1 MEFTGSLQFA
11 DESSWLTLTTESD
24 DTVTI
29 SVRLNTFVPNQEV
42 MSFEV
47 TPNSGI
53 VRLPAGEIL
62 RVLKG
67 NGVGMITG
75 VFAATQGTSSCSYS
89 FSVLPCR
96 KFAYKSLA
104 ATIFTTRP
112 EKSPVHV
119 GAEDRLWFYRM
130 AGDVSTYVRFNY
142 LAGGSSSNYE
152 LSPTYSINLKYYD
165 LDISADTMLATASA
179 KGLDV
184 SNIVSYDV
192 WIECSGSKSTVYS
205 FVIKRMRLPLKTYR
219 FLGRRG
225 TYEYIH
231 ATGKFSRSIE
241 SETQVF
247 VNSGIEQELENDYS
261 MTFEQNS
268 GHIDS
273 IGMNGYWLEFLAA
286 KERYIIEKDGSER
299 AIVVDEFK
307 TSLTDRTVSSMTFKW
322 HYANPNNTVIDKVDI
337 DITGLG
343 ILGPSTVND
352 VSNTAQFQVTYSPS
366 NTTQRSIT
374 WSVVSGSDYASI
386 DGNGKLTV
394 KSNAKGNVVKVRATS
409 TDKPNIYAEKSV
421 NVTYFSAEVSI
432 SFQKD
437 SIEVEAKAGT
447 VTNTFTTT
455 GLTNLRVSASGG
467 MAITTGP
474 SITGYLIG
482 FAYAEN
488 TGNSAKMA
496 TVTLTGDRTDGKG
509 TFSKS
514 YTVLQKA
521 AASAEDPSWDLPSS
535 YLGEYLTLNPAG
547 GTFDINI
554 SDPAR
559 AGWRVVFDS
568 PLTLESGSATGTG
581 QGKLSV
587 RYPANDTGSSR
598 SFELILKSGVSYLTK
613 CVAKQ
618 AAKAETPKAD
628 PSWNLPSTWI
638 IKADGSNAPSIQVTD
653 NDNVGWRLVLPDWI
667 QTEGG
672 MTEGTGT
679 FSLMTAADGND
690 GSERTAE
697 LRLVSTDGN
706 TTYAVCSVSQKAAA
720 SQEPSIT
727 FSMNSATVK
736 ATLTVLTN
744 PMSYQNLTGLN
755 ATVSGGLSAAA
766 ASIESSSVKVT
777 FAQNTTASE
786 RVGTVTVTGTRTDG
800 KGTYSKSFTIVQ
812 SAARAA
818 TWSLPATQ
826 AFEAG
831 GDGAIF
837 TITDKD
843 SAGWRLTLPDW
854 CLVSD
859 GITEGSG
866 DRDTDLVARAND
878 TGSSRTGTVQLV
890 STDGNTVY
898 ATCTVTQES
907 KILPSWNV
915 PTTFRFDSI
924 GQSDLSPSGLDLN
937 ITDPDNVGWTIDGPS
952 YVGNSLVSGDPLPI
966 SGTGNKSLSLAP
978 DVNTSSER
986 TFDLVLKAST
996 GAVIAT
1002 CNCTQKASEA
1012 ENTVAMKIAIS
1023 NADQKLDVADHNP
1036 EVCIN
1041 TNGLTIT
1048 DGISLGTIVS
1058 MDSQYIYIDIPES
1071 NVAELYNKLQVDWKY
1086 NQFLYVHILNG
1097 STNPDTVYNNE
1108 TSEHTDFYNNE
1119 NFLLCEIAK
1128 VQANLFAKVENVVT
1142 SHGSIILESDCI
1154 IEEYQTRYHVVIKTD
1169 EPLGSYVS
1177 SQFSSEKFGLVWLM
1191 NRDNNTSYLPIF
1203 PYVTGV
1209 DVGGSVPKLR
1219 MDVYRCIPMPLS
1231 VFKLNNLA
1239 FVTDFAATEAT
1250 QIGIVSISE
1259 IKTGN
1264 SSLLKLPTFD
1274 LSETHFGTNVP
1285 GFDSSVVLEMQNP
1298 SVLDLSDRVSTDFQG
1313 DIIITLSCND
1323 MFLDIL

>member
-1 MEFTGSLQFA
+1 MEFTGSIQFA

-75 VFAATQGTSSCSYS
+75 VFAATQGTSSCSYR

-205 FVIKRMRLPLKTYR
+205 FVIKRMRLPLKTYK

-273 IGMNGYWLEFLAA
+273 VGMNGYWLEFLAA

-386 DGNGKLTV
+386 DEKGLLTV
-394 KSNAKGNVVKVRATS
+394 KGGANGSTVKIRATS

-467 MAITTGP
+467 MTITTGP
-474 SITGYLIG
+474 SITGYLIR

-514 YTVLQKA
+514 YTVTQKAA

-598 SFELILKSGVSYLTK
+598 SFELILKSGASNLTI

-618 AAKAETPKAD
+618 AAKAETPKVD

-653 NDNVGWRLVLPDWI
+653 NDNVGWKVEYPDWMGA
-667 QTEGG
+667 EGG
-672 MTEGTGT
+672 IDSGTGSGEVSFQVDANT
-679 FSLMTAADGND
+679 GAEREGNITLK
-690 GSERTAE
+690 SA
-697 LRLVSTDGN
+697 DGN
-706 TTYAVCSVSQKAAA
+706 TTFAVSSVEQKAAA
-720 SQEPSIT
+720 SLEPSIT

-907 KILPSWNV
+907 EILLSWDVPS
-915 PTTFRFDSI
+915 TCRFDSL
-924 GQSDLSPSGLDLN
+924 GQSESSPAGLEFTLN
-937 ITDPDNVGWTIDGPS
+937 NPDNLGWTIDGPS
-952 YVGNSLVSGDPLPI
+952 YVTFTYSEDGTSKTANLPFSRGDRNITPMYI
-966 SGTGNKSLSLAP
+966 QP
-978 DVNTSSER
+978 DVNGTAER
-986 TFDLVLKAST
+986 TFDLSLLTSS

-1002 CNCTQKASEA
+1002 CECTQEADNSMNFATALTLDPSE
-1012 ENTVAMKIAIS
+1012 E
-1023 NADQKLDVADHNP
+1023 
-1036 EVCIN
+1036 
-1041 TNGLTIT
+1041 
-1048 DGISLGTIVS
+1048 
-1058 MDSQYIYIDIPES
+1058 
-1071 NVAELYNKLQVDWKY
+1071 
-1086 NQFLYVHILNG
+1086 
-1097 STNPDTVYNNE
+1097 
-1108 TSEHTDFYNNE
+1108 
-1119 NFLLCEIAK
+1119 
-1128 VQANLFAKVENVVT
+1128 
-1142 SHGSIILESDCI
+1142 
-1154 IEEYQTRYHVVIKTD
+1154 R
-1169 EPLGSYVS
+1169 
-1177 SQFSSEKFGLVWLM
+1177 
-1191 NRDNNTSYLPIF
+1191 
-1203 PYVTGV
+1203 
-1209 DVGGSVPKLR
+1209 
-1219 MDVYRCIPMPLS
+1219 
-1231 VFKLNNLA
+1231 
-1239 FVTDFAATEAT
+1239 
-1250 QIGIVSISE
+1250 
-1259 IKTGN
+1259 
-1264 SSLLKLPTFD
+1264 
-1274 LSETHFGTNVP
+1274 
-1285 GFDSSVVLEMQNP
+1285 
-1298 SVLDLSDRVSTDFQG
+1298 
-1313 DIIITLSCND
+1313 
-1323 MFLDIL
+1323 

>member
-1 MEFTGSLQFA
+1 MEFTGNIQFA

-29 SVRLNTFVPNQEV
+29 SVRINTFVPNQEV

-75 VFAATQGTSSCSYS
+75 VFSATQGTLYCSYS

-96 KFAYKSLA
+96 MFAYKSLA

-112 EKSPVHV
+112 EKSPVYV
-119 GAEDRLWFYRM
+119 GAEDRLWFYRI

-152 LSPTYSINLKYYD
+152 LSPTYSTNLKYYD

-179 KGLDV
+179 KGLDA

-205 FVIKRMRLPLKTYR
+205 FAIKRMRLPLKTYR

-231 ATGKFSRSIE
+231 ATGNFSRSIE
-241 SETQVF
+241 SETRVF
-247 VNSGIEQELENDYS
+247 VTSGIEQELENDYS
-261 MTFEQNS
+261 KTFEQNS
-268 GHIDS
+268 GLIES
-273 IGMNGYWLEFLAA
+273 VGMNGYWLDFLAA
-286 KERYIIEKDGSER
+286 KKRYIIEKNGFER
-299 AIVVDEFK
+299 EIIVDEFK
-307 TSLTDRTVSSMTFKW
+307 TSLTDRSVGSLTFRW

-366 NTTQRSIT
+366 NTTQRSVT

-394 KSNAKGNVVKVRATS
+394 KSNAKGSEVKVRATS

-467 MAITTGP
+467 MTITTGP

-488 TGNSAKMA
+488 TGNSAKRA
-496 TVTLTGDRTDGKG
+496 IVTLTGDRTDGKG

-514 YTVLQKA
+514 YTVTQKA
-521 AASAEDPSWDLPSS
+521 AAASVENPSWDLPSS

-559 AGWRVVFDS
+559 AGWRVAFNS

-598 SFELILKSGVSYLTK
+598 SFELILKSGGSNLTR

-618 AAKAETPKAD
+618 AAKAETPKVD

-638 IKADGSNAPSIQVTD
+638 INADGSNAPSIQVTD
-653 NDNVGWRLVLPDWI
+653 NDNVGWKVEYPDWMGA
-667 QTEGG
+667 EGG
-672 MTEGTGT
+672 IDSGTGSGEVSFQVDANT
-679 FSLMTAADGND
+679 GAEREGNITLK
-690 GSERTAE
+690 SA
-697 LRLVSTDGN
+697 DGN
-706 TTYAVCSVSQKAAA
+706 TTFAVSSVEQKAAA

-755 ATVSGGLSAAA
+755 ATVSGELSEAAATIESAA
-766 ASIESSSVKVT
+766 VKVT
-777 FAQNTTASE
+777 FAQNTSSSK
-786 RVGTVTVTGTRTDG
+786 RVGTITVTGTRTDG
-800 KGTYSKSFTIVQ
+800 KGTYSKSFTIEQ
-812 SAARAA
+812 SAAKAAA
-818 TWSLPATQ
+818 TWELPATL
-826 AFEAG
+826 AFEGGG
-831 GDGAIF
+831 GDVVAF
-837 TITDKD
+837 SITD
-843 SAGWRLTLPDW
+843 SNNVGWRLILPDW
-854 CLVSD
+854 CFVSD

-866 DRDTDLVARAND
+866 DHDTELMARANY

-898 ATCTVTQES
+898 ATCTVTQED
-907 KILPSWNV
+907 
-915 PTTFRFDSI
+915 TT
-924 GQSDLSPSGLDLN
+924 
-937 ITDPDNVGWTIDGPS
+937 
-952 YVGNSLVSGDPLPI
+952 
-966 SGTGNKSLSLAP
+966 
-978 DVNTSSER
+978 
-986 TFDLVLKAST
+986 
-996 GAVIAT
+996 
-1002 CNCTQKASEA
+1002 
-1012 ENTVAMKIAIS
+1012 
-1023 NADQKLDVADHNP
+1023 
-1036 EVCIN
+1036 
-1041 TNGLTIT
+1041 
-1048 DGISLGTIVS
+1048 
-1058 MDSQYIYIDIPES
+1058 
-1071 NVAELYNKLQVDWKY
+1071 
-1086 NQFLYVHILNG
+1086 
-1097 STNPDTVYNNE
+1097 
-1108 TSEHTDFYNNE
+1108 
-1119 NFLLCEIAK
+1119 
-1128 VQANLFAKVENVVT
+1128 
-1142 SHGSIILESDCI
+1142 
-1154 IEEYQTRYHVVIKTD
+1154 IE
-1169 EPLGSYVS
+1169 
-1177 SQFSSEKFGLVWLM
+1177 
-1191 NRDNNTSYLPIF
+1191 
-1203 PYVTGV
+1203 
-1209 DVGGSVPKLR
+1209 
-1219 MDVYRCIPMPLS
+1219 
-1231 VFKLNNLA
+1231 
-1239 FVTDFAATEAT
+1239 
-1250 QIGIVSISE
+1250 
-1259 IKTGN
+1259 
-1264 SSLLKLPTFD
+1264 
-1274 LSETHFGTNVP
+1274 
-1285 GFDSSVVLEMQNP
+1285 
-1298 SVLDLSDRVSTDFQG
+1298 QG
-1313 DIIITLSCND
+1313 
-1323 MFLDIL
+1323 

>member
-1 MEFTGSLQFA
+1 MSFPKDVTCGNFAIARGSTPRITEVMEFTGNIQFA

-47 TPNSGI
+47 TPNYGI

-205 FVIKRMRLPLKTYR
+205 FVIKRMRLPLKTYK

-273 IGMNGYWLEFLAA
+273 VGMNGYWLEFLAA
-286 KERYIIEKDGSER
+286 KKRYIIEKNGEGR
-299 AIVVDEFK
+299 EIIVDEFK
-307 TSLTDRTVSSMTFKW
+307 TSLTDRSVGSLTFRW

-394 KSNAKGNVVKVRATS
+394 KSNAKGNEVKVRATS

-421 NVTYFSAEVSI
+421 NVTYFSADVSI

-455 GLTNLRVSASGG
+455 GLANLRVSASGG
-467 MAITTGP
+467 MTITTGP

-488 TGNSAKMA
+488 TGDSARKA

-521 AASAEDPSWDLPSS
+521 ATASAEDPSWDLPSS

-568 PLTLESGSATGTG
+568 PLTLESGSATGIG
-581 QGKLSV
+581 QGELSI

-598 SFELILKSGVSYLTK
+598 SFELQLKSGVSYLTR

-638 IKADGSNAPSIQVTD
+638 INADGSNAPSIQVAD

-679 FSLMTAADGND
+679 FSLMTAAEGND

-697 LRLVSTDGN
+697 LQLVSTDGN
-706 TTYAVCSVSQKAAA
+706 TTYAVCSVTQKAAA
-720 SQEPSIT
+720 QEPSIT

-755 ATVSGGLSAAA
+755 ATVSGDLSEAAATIESAA
-766 ASIESSSVKVT
+766 VKVT
-777 FAQNTTASE
+777 FAQNTSSSK
-786 RVGTVTVTGTRTDG
+786 RVGTITVTGTRTDG
-800 KGTYSKSFTIVQ
+800 KGTYSKSFTIEQ

-843 SAGWRLTLPDW
+843 RVGWRLHLPDW

-890 STDGNTVY
+890 SADGNTVY
-898 ATCTVTQES
+898 ATCTVTQEADTS
-907 KILPSWNV
+907 MNFATALTLDPSE
-915 PTTFRFDSI
+915 
-924 GQSDLSPSGLDLN
+924 
-937 ITDPDNVGWTIDGPS
+937 
-952 YVGNSLVSGDPLPI
+952 
-966 SGTGNKSLSLAP
+966 
-978 DVNTSSER
+978 ER
-986 TFDLVLKAST
+986 
-996 GAVIAT
+996 
-1002 CNCTQKASEA
+1002 
-1012 ENTVAMKIAIS
+1012 
-1023 NADQKLDVADHNP
+1023 
-1036 EVCIN
+1036 
-1041 TNGLTIT
+1041 
-1048 DGISLGTIVS
+1048 
-1058 MDSQYIYIDIPES
+1058 
-1071 NVAELYNKLQVDWKY
+1071 
-1086 NQFLYVHILNG
+1086 
-1097 STNPDTVYNNE
+1097 
-1108 TSEHTDFYNNE
+1108 
-1119 NFLLCEIAK
+1119 
-1128 VQANLFAKVENVVT
+1128 
-1142 SHGSIILESDCI
+1142 
-1154 IEEYQTRYHVVIKTD
+1154 
-1169 EPLGSYVS
+1169 
-1177 SQFSSEKFGLVWLM
+1177 
-1191 NRDNNTSYLPIF
+1191 
-1203 PYVTGV
+1203 
-1209 DVGGSVPKLR
+1209 
-1219 MDVYRCIPMPLS
+1219 
-1231 VFKLNNLA
+1231 
-1239 FVTDFAATEAT
+1239 
-1250 QIGIVSISE
+1250 
-1259 IKTGN
+1259 
-1264 SSLLKLPTFD
+1264 
-1274 LSETHFGTNVP
+1274 
-1285 GFDSSVVLEMQNP
+1285 
-1298 SVLDLSDRVSTDFQG
+1298 
-1313 DIIITLSCND
+1313 
-1323 MFLDIL
+1323 

>member
-1 MEFTGSLQFA
+1 MEFTGSIQFA

-75 VFAATQGTSSCSYS
+75 VFAATQGTSSCSYR

-205 FVIKRMRLPLKTYR
+205 FVIKRMRLPLKTYK

-273 IGMNGYWLEFLAA
+273 VGMNGYWLEFLAA

-386 DGNGKLTV
+386 DEKGLLTV
-394 KSNAKGNVVKVRATS
+394 KGGANGSTVKIRATS

-467 MAITTGP
+467 MTITTGP

-514 YTVLQKA
+514 YTVTQKAA

-598 SFELILKSGVSYLTK
+598 SFELILKSGASNLTI

-618 AAKAETPKAD
+618 AAKAETPKVD

-653 NDNVGWRLVLPDWI
+653 NDNVGWKVEYPDWMGA
-667 QTEGG
+667 EGG
-672 MTEGTGT
+672 IDSGTGSGEVSFQVDANT
-679 FSLMTAADGND
+679 GAEREGNITLK
-690 GSERTAE
+690 SA
-697 LRLVSTDGN
+697 DGN
-706 TTYAVCSVSQKAAA
+706 TTFAVSSVEQKAAA
-720 SQEPSIT
+720 SLEPSIT

-744 PMSYQNLTGLN
+744 PMSYLNLTGLN

-907 KILPSWNV
+907 EILLSWDVPS
-915 PTTFRFDSI
+915 TFRFDSL
-924 GQSDLSPSGLDLN
+924 GQSESSPAGLEFTLN
-937 ITDPDNVGWTIDGPS
+937 NPDNLGWTIDGPS
-952 YVGNSLVSGDPLPI
+952 YVTFTYSEDGTSKTANLPFSRGDRNITPMYI
-966 SGTGNKSLSLAP
+966 QP
-978 DVNTSSER
+978 DVNGTAER
-986 TFDLVLKAST
+986 TFDLSLLTSS

-1002 CNCTQKASEA
+1002 CECAQEADNSMNFATALTLDPSE
-1012 ENTVAMKIAIS
+1012 E
-1023 NADQKLDVADHNP
+1023 
-1036 EVCIN
+1036 
-1041 TNGLTIT
+1041 
-1048 DGISLGTIVS
+1048 
-1058 MDSQYIYIDIPES
+1058 
-1071 NVAELYNKLQVDWKY
+1071 
-1086 NQFLYVHILNG
+1086 
-1097 STNPDTVYNNE
+1097 
-1108 TSEHTDFYNNE
+1108 
-1119 NFLLCEIAK
+1119 
-1128 VQANLFAKVENVVT
+1128 
-1142 SHGSIILESDCI
+1142 
-1154 IEEYQTRYHVVIKTD
+1154 R
-1169 EPLGSYVS
+1169 
-1177 SQFSSEKFGLVWLM
+1177 
-1191 NRDNNTSYLPIF
+1191 
-1203 PYVTGV
+1203 
-1209 DVGGSVPKLR
+1209 
-1219 MDVYRCIPMPLS
+1219 
-1231 VFKLNNLA
+1231 
-1239 FVTDFAATEAT
+1239 
-1250 QIGIVSISE
+1250 
-1259 IKTGN
+1259 
-1264 SSLLKLPTFD
+1264 
-1274 LSETHFGTNVP
+1274 
-1285 GFDSSVVLEMQNP
+1285 
-1298 SVLDLSDRVSTDFQG
+1298 
-1313 DIIITLSCND
+1313 
-1323 MFLDIL
+1323 

>member
-1 MEFTGSLQFA
+1 MEFTGNIQFA

-112 EKSPVHV
+112 EKSPVYV

-142 LAGGSSSNYE
+142 LAGGSSVNYA
-152 LSPTYSINLKYYD
+152 LSPTYSTNLKYYD

-205 FVIKRMRLPLKTYR
+205 FDIKRMRLPLKTYR

-231 ATGKFSRSIE
+231 ATGNFSRSIE
-241 SETQVF
+241 TETQVF
-247 VNSGIEQELENDYS
+247 VTSGIEQELENDYS
-261 MTFEQNS
+261 KTFEQNS
-268 GHIDS
+268 GLIES
-273 IGMNGYWLEFLAA
+273 VGMNGYWLDFLAA
-286 KERYIIEKDGSER
+286 KKRYIIEKNGFER
-299 AIVVDEFK
+299 EIIVDEFK
-307 TSLTDRTVSSMTFKW
+307 TSLTDRSVGSLTFRW

-366 NTTQRSIT
+366 NTTQRSVT

-394 KSNAKGNVVKVRATS
+394 KSNAKGSEVKVRATS

-467 MAITTGP
+467 MTITTGP

-521 AASAEDPSWDLPSS
+521 AAASVEDPSWDLPSS
-535 YLGEYLTLNPAG
+535 FNQEYLTLNPAG

-568 PLTLESGSATGTG
+568 PLTLESGSATGIG

-598 SFELILKSGVSYLTK
+598 DFELLLKSGGSYLTR

-638 IKADGSNAPSIQVTD
+638 INADGSNAPSIQVTD
-653 NDNVGWRLVLPDWI
+653 NDNVGWKVEYPDWMGA
-667 QTEGG
+667 EGG
-672 MTEGTGT
+672 IDSGTGSGDVSFQVDANT
-679 FSLMTAADGND
+679 GAEREGNITLK
-690 GSERTAE
+690 SA
-697 LRLVSTDGN
+697 DGN
-706 TTYAVCSVSQKAAA
+706 TTFAVSSVEQKAAA
-720 SQEPSIT
+720 SQEPLIT

-755 ATVSGGLSAAA
+755 ATVSGDLSEAAATIESAA
-766 ASIESSSVKVT
+766 VKVT
-777 FAQNTTASE
+777 FAQNTSSSK
-786 RVGTVTVTGTRTDG
+786 RVGTITVTGTRTDG
-800 KGTYSKSFTIVQ
+800 KGTYSKSFTIEQ
-812 SAARAA
+812 SAAKAAA
-818 TWSLPATQ
+818 TWDLPATL

-831 GDGAIF
+831 GDGVVF
-837 TITDKD
+837 NITDKD
-843 SAGWRLTLPDW
+843 SAGWRLTFPDW

-866 DRDTDLVARAND
+866 DHETDLVARAND
-878 TGSSRTGTVQLV
+878 TGSARTG
-890 STDGNTVY
+890 
-898 ATCTVTQES
+898 
-907 KILPSWNV
+907 
-915 PTTFRFDSI
+915 
-924 GQSDLSPSGLDLN
+924 
-937 ITDPDNVGWTIDGPS
+937 
-952 YVGNSLVSGDPLPI
+952 
-966 SGTGNKSLSLAP
+966 
-978 DVNTSSER
+978 
-986 TFDLVLKAST
+986 
-996 GAVIAT
+996 
-1002 CNCTQKASEA
+1002 
-1012 ENTVAMKIAIS
+1012 
-1023 NADQKLDVADHNP
+1023 H
-1036 EVCIN
+1036 
-1041 TNGLTIT
+1041 
-1048 DGISLGTIVS
+1048 
-1058 MDSQYIYIDIPES
+1058 
-1071 NVAELYNKLQVDWKY
+1071 
-1086 NQFLYVHILNG
+1086 
-1097 STNPDTVYNNE
+1097 
-1108 TSEHTDFYNNE
+1108 
-1119 NFLLCEIAK
+1119 
-1128 VQANLFAKVENVVT
+1128 
-1142 SHGSIILESDCI
+1142 
-1154 IEEYQTRYHVVIKTD
+1154 
-1169 EPLGSYVS
+1169 
-1177 SQFSSEKFGLVWLM
+1177 
-1191 NRDNNTSYLPIF
+1191 
-1203 PYVTGV
+1203 
-1209 DVGGSVPKLR
+1209 
-1219 MDVYRCIPMPLS
+1219 
-1231 VFKLNNLA
+1231 
-1239 FVTDFAATEAT
+1239 
-1250 QIGIVSISE
+1250 
-1259 IKTGN
+1259 
-1264 SSLLKLPTFD
+1264 
-1274 LSETHFGTNVP
+1274 
-1285 GFDSSVVLEMQNP
+1285 
-1298 SVLDLSDRVSTDFQG
+1298 
-1313 DIIITLSCND
+1313 ITLYPAGSSTMTMRCEVSQEGD
-1323 MFLDIL
+1323 TTIEQG

>member
-1 MEFTGSLQFA
+1 MYTDMEFTGSIQFA

-89 FSVLPCR
+89 FSVPPCR

-205 FVIKRMRLPLKTYR
+205 FVIKRMRLPLKTYK

-409 TDKPNIYAEKSV
+409 TDKPSVYAEKSV

-437 SIEVEAKAGT
+437 SIGVEAKAGT

-467 MAITTGP
+467 MTITTGP

-598 SFELILKSGVSYLTK
+598 SFELLLKSGVSYLTK

-755 ATVSGGLSAAA
+755 ATVSGDLSEAAATIESAA
-766 ASIESSSVKVT
+766 VKVT
-777 FAQNTTASE
+777 FAQNTSSSK
-786 RVGTVTVTGTRTDG
+786 RVGTITVTGTRTDG
-800 KGTYSKSFTIVQ
+800 KGTYSKSFTIEQ
-812 SAARAA
+812 SAASAEDPSWDLPSSYLGEYLTLNPAGGTFDINISDPARAGWRVVFDSPLTLESGSATGTGQGKLSVRYPANDTGSSRSFELLLKSGVSYLTKCVAKQAAKAETPKADPSWNLPSTWIIKADGSNAPSIQVTDNDNVGWRLVLPDWIQTEGGMTEGTGTFSLMTAADGNDGSERTAELRLVSTDGNTTYAVCSVSQKAAASQEPSITFSMNSATVKATLTVLTNPMSYQNLTGLNATVSGDLSEAAATIESAAVKVTFAQNTSSSKRVGTITVTGTRTDGKGTYSKSFTIEQSAAKAAA
-818 TWSLPATQ
+818 TWDLPSSLT
-826 AFEAG
+826 FEAY
-831 GDGAIF
+831 GDGAFF

-854 CLVSD
+854 CFVSD

-866 DRDTDLVARAND
+866 DRDTDLVARTND
-878 TGSSRTGTVQLV
+878 TGSSRTDTVQLV

-898 ATCTVTQES
+898 ATCTVTQEAY
-907 KILPSWNV
+907 
-915 PTTFRFDSI
+915 TF
-924 GQSDLSPSGLDLN
+924 
-937 ITDPDNVGWTIDGPS
+937 VID
-952 YVGNSLVSGDPLPI
+952 
-966 SGTGNKSLSLAP
+966 
-978 DVNTSSER
+978 
-986 TFDLVLKAST
+986 
-996 GAVIAT
+996 
-1002 CNCTQKASEA
+1002 
-1012 ENTVAMKIAIS
+1012 
-1023 NADQKLDVADHNP
+1023 
-1036 EVCIN
+1036 
-1041 TNGLTIT
+1041 
-1048 DGISLGTIVS
+1048 
-1058 MDSQYIYIDIPES
+1058 
-1071 NVAELYNKLQVDWKY
+1071 
-1086 NQFLYVHILNG
+1086 
-1097 STNPDTVYNNE
+1097 
-1108 TSEHTDFYNNE
+1108 
-1119 NFLLCEIAK
+1119 
-1128 VQANLFAKVENVVT
+1128 
-1142 SHGSIILESDCI
+1142 
-1154 IEEYQTRYHVVIKTD
+1154 
-1169 EPLGSYVS
+1169 
-1177 SQFSSEKFGLVWLM
+1177 
-1191 NRDNNTSYLPIF
+1191 
-1203 PYVTGV
+1203 
-1209 DVGGSVPKLR
+1209 
-1219 MDVYRCIPMPLS
+1219 
-1231 VFKLNNLA
+1231 
-1239 FVTDFAATEAT
+1239 
-1250 QIGIVSISE
+1250 
-1259 IKTGN
+1259 
-1264 SSLLKLPTFD
+1264 
-1274 LSETHFGTNVP
+1274 
-1285 GFDSSVVLEMQNP
+1285 
-1298 SVLDLSDRVSTDFQG
+1298 
-1313 DIIITLSCND
+1313 
-1323 MFLDIL
+1323 

>member
-1 MEFTGSLQFA
+1 MEFTGSIQFA

-205 FVIKRMRLPLKTYR
+205 FVIKRMRLPLKTYK

-261 MTFEQNS
+261 MIFEQNS

-386 DGNGKLTV
+386 DEKGLLTV
-394 KSNAKGNVVKVRATS
+394 KGGANGSTVKIRATS

-467 MAITTGP
+467 MTITTGP

-514 YTVLQKA
+514 YTVTQKAA

-598 SFELILKSGVSYLTK
+598 SFELILKSGASNLTI

-618 AAKAETPKAD
+618 AAKAETPKVD

-653 NDNVGWRLVLPDWI
+653 NDNVGWKVEYPDWMGA
-667 QTEGG
+667 EGG
-672 MTEGTGT
+672 IDSGTGSGEVSFQVDANT
-679 FSLMTAADGND
+679 GAEREGNITLK
-690 GSERTAE
+690 SA
-697 LRLVSTDGN
+697 DGN
-706 TTYAVCSVSQKAAA
+706 TTFAVSSVEQKAAA
-720 SQEPSIT
+720 SLEPSIT

-907 KILPSWNV
+907 KILLSWDVPS
-915 PTTFRFDSI
+915 TFRFDSL
-924 GQSDLSPSGLDLN
+924 GQSESSPAGLEFTLN
-937 ITDPDNVGWTIDGPS
+937 NPDNLGWTIDGPS
-952 YVGNSLVSGDPLPI
+952 YVTFTYSEDGTSKTANLPFSRGDRNITPMYI
-966 SGTGNKSLSLAP
+966 QP
-978 DVNTSSER
+978 DVNGTAER
-986 TFDLVLKAST
+986 TFDLSLLTSS

-1002 CNCTQKASEA
+1002 CECTQEADNSMNFATALTLDPSE
-1012 ENTVAMKIAIS
+1012 E
-1023 NADQKLDVADHNP
+1023 
-1036 EVCIN
+1036 
-1041 TNGLTIT
+1041 
-1048 DGISLGTIVS
+1048 
-1058 MDSQYIYIDIPES
+1058 
-1071 NVAELYNKLQVDWKY
+1071 
-1086 NQFLYVHILNG
+1086 
-1097 STNPDTVYNNE
+1097 
-1108 TSEHTDFYNNE
+1108 
-1119 NFLLCEIAK
+1119 
-1128 VQANLFAKVENVVT
+1128 
-1142 SHGSIILESDCI
+1142 
-1154 IEEYQTRYHVVIKTD
+1154 R
-1169 EPLGSYVS
+1169 
-1177 SQFSSEKFGLVWLM
+1177 
-1191 NRDNNTSYLPIF
+1191 
-1203 PYVTGV
+1203 
-1209 DVGGSVPKLR
+1209 
-1219 MDVYRCIPMPLS
+1219 
-1231 VFKLNNLA
+1231 
-1239 FVTDFAATEAT
+1239 
-1250 QIGIVSISE
+1250 
-1259 IKTGN
+1259 
-1264 SSLLKLPTFD
+1264 
-1274 LSETHFGTNVP
+1274 
-1285 GFDSSVVLEMQNP
+1285 
-1298 SVLDLSDRVSTDFQG
+1298 
-1313 DIIITLSCND
+1313 
-1323 MFLDIL
+1323 

>member
-1 MEFTGSLQFA
+1 MSFPKDVTCGNFAIARGSTPRITEVMEFTGNIQFA

-47 TPNSGI
+47 TPNYGI

-205 FVIKRMRLPLKTYR
+205 FVIKRMRLPLKTYK

-273 IGMNGYWLEFLAA
+273 VGMNGYWLEFLAA
-286 KERYIIEKDGSER
+286 KKRYIIEKDGEGR
-299 AIVVDEFK
+299 EIIVDEFK
-307 TSLTDRTVSSMTFKW
+307 TSLTDRSVGSLTFRW

-394 KSNAKGNVVKVRATS
+394 KSNAKGNEVKVRATS

-421 NVTYFSAEVSI
+421 NVTYFSADVSI

-447 VTNTFTTT
+447 VTNTFTTI
-455 GLTNLRVSASGG
+455 GLANLRVSASGG
-467 MAITTGP
+467 MTITTGP

-488 TGNSAKMA
+488 TGDSARKA

-521 AASAEDPSWDLPSS
+521 ATASAEDPSWDLPSS

-568 PLTLESGSATGTG
+568 PLTLESGSATGIG
-581 QGKLSV
+581 QGELSI

-598 SFELILKSGVSYLTK
+598 SFELQLKSGVSYLTR

-638 IKADGSNAPSIQVTD
+638 INADGSNAPSIQVAD

-679 FSLMTAADGND
+679 FSLMTAAEGND

-697 LRLVSTDGN
+697 LQLVSTDGN
-706 TTYAVCSVSQKAAA
+706 TTYAVCSVTQKAAA
-720 SQEPSIT
+720 QEPSIT

-755 ATVSGGLSAAA
+755 AAVSGELSEAAATIESAA
-766 ASIESSSVKVT
+766 VKVT
-777 FAQNTTASE
+777 FAQNTTSSK
-786 RVGTVTVTGTRTDG
+786 RVGTITVTGTRTDG
-800 KGTYSKSFTIVQ
+800 KGTYSKSFTIEQ

-843 SAGWRLTLPDW
+843 RVGWRLHLPDW

-890 STDGNTVY
+890 SADGNTVY
-898 ATCTVTQES
+898 ATCTVTQEADTS
-907 KILPSWNV
+907 MNFATALTLDPSE
-915 PTTFRFDSI
+915 
-924 GQSDLSPSGLDLN
+924 
-937 ITDPDNVGWTIDGPS
+937 
-952 YVGNSLVSGDPLPI
+952 
-966 SGTGNKSLSLAP
+966 
-978 DVNTSSER
+978 ER
-986 TFDLVLKAST
+986 
-996 GAVIAT
+996 
-1002 CNCTQKASEA
+1002 
-1012 ENTVAMKIAIS
+1012 
-1023 NADQKLDVADHNP
+1023 
-1036 EVCIN
+1036 
-1041 TNGLTIT
+1041 
-1048 DGISLGTIVS
+1048 
-1058 MDSQYIYIDIPES
+1058 
-1071 NVAELYNKLQVDWKY
+1071 
-1086 NQFLYVHILNG
+1086 
-1097 STNPDTVYNNE
+1097 
-1108 TSEHTDFYNNE
+1108 
-1119 NFLLCEIAK
+1119 
-1128 VQANLFAKVENVVT
+1128 
-1142 SHGSIILESDCI
+1142 
-1154 IEEYQTRYHVVIKTD
+1154 
-1169 EPLGSYVS
+1169 
-1177 SQFSSEKFGLVWLM
+1177 
-1191 NRDNNTSYLPIF
+1191 
-1203 PYVTGV
+1203 
-1209 DVGGSVPKLR
+1209 
-1219 MDVYRCIPMPLS
+1219 
-1231 VFKLNNLA
+1231 
-1239 FVTDFAATEAT
+1239 
-1250 QIGIVSISE
+1250 
-1259 IKTGN
+1259 
-1264 SSLLKLPTFD
+1264 
-1274 LSETHFGTNVP
+1274 
-1285 GFDSSVVLEMQNP
+1285 
-1298 SVLDLSDRVSTDFQG
+1298 
-1313 DIIITLSCND
+1313 
-1323 MFLDIL
+1323 

>member
-1 MEFTGSLQFA
+1 MEFTGNIQFA
-11 DESSWLTLTTESD
+11 DESAWLTLTTESD

-112 EKSPVHV
+112 ERSPVYV
-119 GAEDRLWFYRM
+119 GAEERLWFYRM

-152 LSPTYSINLKYYD
+152 LSPTYSTNLKYYD

-179 KGLDV
+179 KGLDA

-205 FVIKRMRLPLKTYR
+205 FAIKRMRLPLKTYR

-231 ATGKFSRSIE
+231 ATGNFSRSIE

-247 VNSGIEQELENDYS
+247 VTSGIEQELENDYS
-261 MTFEQNS
+261 KTFEQNS
-268 GHIDS
+268 GFIES
-273 IGMNGYWLEFLAA
+273 VGMNGYWLDFLAA
-286 KERYIIEKDGSER
+286 KKRYIIEKNGFER
-299 AIVVDEFK
+299 EIIVDEFK
-307 TSLTDRTVSSMTFKW
+307 TSLTDRSVGSLTFRW

-366 NTTQRSIT
+366 NTTQRSVT

-437 SIEVEAKAGT
+437 SIGVEAKAGT

-467 MAITTGP
+467 MTITTGP
-474 SITGYLIG
+474 SITGYIIG

-535 YLGEYLTLNPAG
+535 YFGEYLTLNPAG

-598 SFELILKSGVSYLTK
+598 SFELLLKSGESNLTR

-618 AAKAETPKAD
+618 AAKAETPKAAATWD
-628 PSWNLPSTWI
+628 LP
-638 IKADGSNAPSIQVTD
+638 
-653 NDNVGWRLVLPDWI
+653 
-667 QTEGG
+667 
-672 MTEGTGT
+672 
-679 FSLMTAADGND
+679 
-690 GSERTAE
+690 
-697 LRLVSTDGN
+697 
-706 TTYAVCSVSQKAAA
+706 
-720 SQEPSIT
+720 
-727 FSMNSATVK
+727 
-736 ATLTVLTN
+736 ATLT
-744 PMSYQNLTGLN
+744 
-755 ATVSGGLSAAA
+755 
-766 ASIESSSVKVT
+766 
-777 FAQNTTASE
+777 FA
-786 RVGTVTVTGTRTDG
+786 GD
-800 KGTYSKSFTIVQ
+800 
-812 SAARAA
+812 
-818 TWSLPATQ
+818 
-826 AFEAG
+826 G
-831 GDGAIF
+831 GDAVVVN
-837 TITDKD
+837 ITDKD
-843 SAGWRLTLPDW
+843 STGWRLTLPDW
-854 CLVSD
+854 CYVSD
-859 GITEGSG
+859 GITVGSG
-866 DRDTDLVARAND
+866 DCDTSLEARPND
-878 TGSSRTGTVQLV
+878 TGSARTGTVQLV

-898 ATCTVTQES
+898 ATCQVTQEEY
-907 KILPSWNV
+907 L
-915 PTTFRFDSI
+915 
-924 GQSDLSPSGLDLN
+924 
-937 ITDPDNVGWTIDGPS
+937 
-952 YVGNSLVSGDPLPI
+952 
-966 SGTGNKSLSLAP
+966 
-978 DVNTSSER
+978 
-986 TFDLVLKAST
+986 
-996 GAVIAT
+996 
-1002 CNCTQKASEA
+1002 
-1012 ENTVAMKIAIS
+1012 
-1023 NADQKLDVADHNP
+1023 
-1036 EVCIN
+1036 
-1041 TNGLTIT
+1041 
-1048 DGISLGTIVS
+1048 
-1058 MDSQYIYIDIPES
+1058 
-1071 NVAELYNKLQVDWKY
+1071 
-1086 NQFLYVHILNG
+1086 
-1097 STNPDTVYNNE
+1097 
-1108 TSEHTDFYNNE
+1108 
-1119 NFLLCEIAK
+1119 
-1128 VQANLFAKVENVVT
+1128 
-1142 SHGSIILESDCI
+1142 I
-1154 IEEYQTRYHVVIKTD
+1154 IE
-1169 EPLGSYVS
+1169 
-1177 SQFSSEKFGLVWLM
+1177 
-1191 NRDNNTSYLPIF
+1191 
-1203 PYVTGV
+1203 
-1209 DVGGSVPKLR
+1209 
-1219 MDVYRCIPMPLS
+1219 
-1231 VFKLNNLA
+1231 
-1239 FVTDFAATEAT
+1239 
-1250 QIGIVSISE
+1250 
-1259 IKTGN
+1259 
-1264 SSLLKLPTFD
+1264 
-1274 LSETHFGTNVP
+1274 
-1285 GFDSSVVLEMQNP
+1285 
-1298 SVLDLSDRVSTDFQG
+1298 
-1313 DIIITLSCND
+1313 
-1323 MFLDIL
+1323 

>member
-1 MEFTGSLQFA
+1 MSFPKDVTCGNFAIARGSTPRITEVMEFTGNIQFA

-47 TPNSGI
+47 TPNYGI

-205 FVIKRMRLPLKTYR
+205 FVIKRMRLPLKTYK

-247 VNSGIEQELENDYS
+247 VSSRIEQELENDYS
-261 MTFEQNS
+261 KTFEQNS
-268 GHIDS
+268 GLIES
-273 IGMNGYWLEFLAA
+273 VGMNGYWLDFLAA
-286 KERYIIEKDGSER
+286 KKRYIIEKDGAGRE
-299 AIVVDEFK
+299 IIVDEFK
-307 TSLTDRTVSSMTFKW
+307 TSLTDRSVGSLTFRW

-394 KSNAKGNVVKVRATS
+394 KSNAKGNEVKVRATS

-437 SIEVEAKAGT
+437 SIGVEAKAGT

-467 MAITTGP
+467 MTITTGP

-521 AASAEDPSWDLPSS
+521 AAASVEDPSWDLPSS
-535 YLGEYLTLNPAG
+535 FYQEYLTLNPAG

-581 QGKLSV
+581 QGKLSI

-598 SFELILKSGVSYLTK
+598 SFELILKSGVSNLTK

-638 IKADGSNAPSIQVTD
+638 INADGSNAPSIQVAD

-679 FSLMTAADGND
+679 FSLMTAAEGND

-697 LRLVSTDGN
+697 LQLVSTDGN
-706 TTYAVCSVSQKAAA
+706 TTYAVCSVTQKAAA
-720 SQEPSIT
+720 QEPSIT

-755 ATVSGGLSAAA
+755 AAVSGELSEAAATIESAA
-766 ASIESSSVKVT
+766 VKVT
-777 FAQNTTASE
+777 FAQNTTSSK
-786 RVGTVTVTGTRTDG
+786 RVGTITVTGTRTDG
-800 KGTYSKSFTIVQ
+800 KGTYSKSFTIEQ

-843 SAGWRLTLPDW
+843 RVGWRLHLPDW

-890 STDGNTVY
+890 SADGNTVY
-898 ATCTVTQES
+898 ATCTVTQEADTS
-907 KILPSWNV
+907 MNFATALTLDPSE
-915 PTTFRFDSI
+915 
-924 GQSDLSPSGLDLN
+924 
-937 ITDPDNVGWTIDGPS
+937 
-952 YVGNSLVSGDPLPI
+952 
-966 SGTGNKSLSLAP
+966 
-978 DVNTSSER
+978 ER
-986 TFDLVLKAST
+986 
-996 GAVIAT
+996 
-1002 CNCTQKASEA
+1002 
-1012 ENTVAMKIAIS
+1012 
-1023 NADQKLDVADHNP
+1023 
-1036 EVCIN
+1036 
-1041 TNGLTIT
+1041 
-1048 DGISLGTIVS
+1048 
-1058 MDSQYIYIDIPES
+1058 
-1071 NVAELYNKLQVDWKY
+1071 
-1086 NQFLYVHILNG
+1086 
-1097 STNPDTVYNNE
+1097 
-1108 TSEHTDFYNNE
+1108 
-1119 NFLLCEIAK
+1119 
-1128 VQANLFAKVENVVT
+1128 
-1142 SHGSIILESDCI
+1142 
-1154 IEEYQTRYHVVIKTD
+1154 
-1169 EPLGSYVS
+1169 
-1177 SQFSSEKFGLVWLM
+1177 
-1191 NRDNNTSYLPIF
+1191 
-1203 PYVTGV
+1203 
-1209 DVGGSVPKLR
+1209 
-1219 MDVYRCIPMPLS
+1219 
-1231 VFKLNNLA
+1231 
-1239 FVTDFAATEAT
+1239 
-1250 QIGIVSISE
+1250 
-1259 IKTGN
+1259 
-1264 SSLLKLPTFD
+1264 
-1274 LSETHFGTNVP
+1274 
-1285 GFDSSVVLEMQNP
+1285 
-1298 SVLDLSDRVSTDFQG
+1298 
-1313 DIIITLSCND
+1313 
-1323 MFLDIL
+1323 

>member
-1 MEFTGSLQFA
+1 MDVTCGNFAIARGSTSRITEVMEFTGNIQFA
-11 DESSWLTLTTESD
+11 DESAWLTLTTESD

-29 SVRLNTFVPNQEV
+29 SVRLNTFVSNQEV

-112 EKSPVHV
+112 ERSPVYV
-119 GAEDRLWFYRM
+119 GAEERLWFYRM

-205 FVIKRMRLPLKTYR
+205 FVIKRMRLPLKTYK

-273 IGMNGYWLEFLAA
+273 VGMNGYWLEFLAA

-394 KSNAKGNVVKVRATS
+394 KSNAKGNEVKVRATS

-421 NVTYFSAEVSI
+421 NVTYFSADVSI

-455 GLTNLRVSASGG
+455 GLANLRVSASGG
-467 MAITTGP
+467 MTITTGP

-488 TGNSAKMA
+488 TGDSARKA

-521 AASAEDPSWDLPSS
+521 ATASAEDPSWDLPSS

-568 PLTLESGSATGTG
+568 PLTLESGSATGIG
-581 QGKLSV
+581 QGELSI

-598 SFELILKSGVSYLTK
+598 SFELQLKSGVSYLTR

-638 IKADGSNAPSIQVTD
+638 INADGSNAPSIQVAD

-679 FSLMTAADGND
+679 FSLMTAAEGND

-706 TTYAVCSVSQKAAA
+706 TTYAVCSVTQKAAA
-720 SQEPSIT
+720 AQEPSIT

-755 ATVSGGLSAAA
+755 AAVSGELSEAAATIESAA
-766 ASIESSSVKVT
+766 VKVT
-777 FAQNTTASE
+777 FAQNTTSSK
-786 RVGTVTVTGTRTDG
+786 RVGTITVTGTRTDG
-800 KGTYSKSFTIVQ
+800 KGTYSKSFTIEQ

-843 SAGWRLTLPDW
+843 RVGWRLHLPDW

-890 STDGNTVY
+890 SADGNTVY
-898 ATCTVTQES
+898 ATCTVTQEADTS
-907 KILPSWNV
+907 MNFATALTLDPSE
-915 PTTFRFDSI
+915 
-924 GQSDLSPSGLDLN
+924 
-937 ITDPDNVGWTIDGPS
+937 
-952 YVGNSLVSGDPLPI
+952 
-966 SGTGNKSLSLAP
+966 
-978 DVNTSSER
+978 ER
-986 TFDLVLKAST
+986 
-996 GAVIAT
+996 
-1002 CNCTQKASEA
+1002 
-1012 ENTVAMKIAIS
+1012 
-1023 NADQKLDVADHNP
+1023 
-1036 EVCIN
+1036 
-1041 TNGLTIT
+1041 
-1048 DGISLGTIVS
+1048 
-1058 MDSQYIYIDIPES
+1058 
-1071 NVAELYNKLQVDWKY
+1071 
-1086 NQFLYVHILNG
+1086 
-1097 STNPDTVYNNE
+1097 
-1108 TSEHTDFYNNE
+1108 
-1119 NFLLCEIAK
+1119 
-1128 VQANLFAKVENVVT
+1128 
-1142 SHGSIILESDCI
+1142 
-1154 IEEYQTRYHVVIKTD
+1154 
-1169 EPLGSYVS
+1169 
-1177 SQFSSEKFGLVWLM
+1177 
-1191 NRDNNTSYLPIF
+1191 
-1203 PYVTGV
+1203 
-1209 DVGGSVPKLR
+1209 
-1219 MDVYRCIPMPLS
+1219 
-1231 VFKLNNLA
+1231 
-1239 FVTDFAATEAT
+1239 
-1250 QIGIVSISE
+1250 
-1259 IKTGN
+1259 
-1264 SSLLKLPTFD
+1264 
-1274 LSETHFGTNVP
+1274 
-1285 GFDSSVVLEMQNP
+1285 
-1298 SVLDLSDRVSTDFQG
+1298 
-1313 DIIITLSCND
+1313 
-1323 MFLDIL
+1323 

>member
-1 MEFTGSLQFA
+1 MSFPKDVTCGNFAIARGSTPRITEVMEFTGNIQFA

-67 NGVGMITG
+67 NGVGMIRG

-89 FSVLPCR
+89 FSALPCR

-205 FVIKRMRLPLKTYR
+205 FVIKRMRLPLKTYK

-273 IGMNGYWLEFLAA
+273 VGMNGYWLEFLAA

-409 TDKPNIYAEKSV
+409 TDKPSVYAEKSV

-437 SIEVEAKAGT
+437 SIGVEAKAGT

-467 MAITTGP
+467 MTITTGP

-514 YTVLQKA
+514 YTVTQKAA

-598 SFELILKSGVSYLTK
+598 SFELLLKSGGSYLTG

-628 PSWNLPSTWI
+628 PSWNLPTTWTI
-638 IKADGSNAPSIQVTD
+638 NADGSNDPFIQVTD
-653 NDNVGWRLVLPDWI
+653 NDNVGWKVEYPDWMEA
-667 QTEGG
+667 EGG
-672 MTEGTGT
+672 IDSGTGSGAVSFRIVANT
-679 FSLMTAADGND
+679 GAEREGNITLKSA
-690 GSERTAE
+690 G
-697 LRLVSTDGN
+697 GN

-907 KILPSWNV
+907 KILLSWDVPS
-915 PTTFRFDSI
+915 TFRFDSL
-924 GQSDLSPSGLDLN
+924 GQSESSPAGLEFTLN
-937 ITDPDNVGWTIDGPS
+937 NPDNLGWTIDGPS
-952 YVGNSLVSGDPLPI
+952 YVTFTYSEDGTSKTANLPFSRGDRNITPMYI
-966 SGTGNKSLSLAP
+966 QP
-978 DVNTSSER
+978 DVNGTAER
-986 TFDLVLKAST
+986 TFDLSLLTSS

-1002 CNCTQKASEA
+1002 CECTQEADNSMNFATALTLDPSE
-1012 ENTVAMKIAIS
+1012 E
-1023 NADQKLDVADHNP
+1023 
-1036 EVCIN
+1036 
-1041 TNGLTIT
+1041 
-1048 DGISLGTIVS
+1048 
-1058 MDSQYIYIDIPES
+1058 
-1071 NVAELYNKLQVDWKY
+1071 
-1086 NQFLYVHILNG
+1086 
-1097 STNPDTVYNNE
+1097 
-1108 TSEHTDFYNNE
+1108 
-1119 NFLLCEIAK
+1119 
-1128 VQANLFAKVENVVT
+1128 
-1142 SHGSIILESDCI
+1142 
-1154 IEEYQTRYHVVIKTD
+1154 R
-1169 EPLGSYVS
+1169 
-1177 SQFSSEKFGLVWLM
+1177 
-1191 NRDNNTSYLPIF
+1191 
-1203 PYVTGV
+1203 
-1209 DVGGSVPKLR
+1209 
-1219 MDVYRCIPMPLS
+1219 
-1231 VFKLNNLA
+1231 
-1239 FVTDFAATEAT
+1239 
-1250 QIGIVSISE
+1250 
-1259 IKTGN
+1259 
-1264 SSLLKLPTFD
+1264 
-1274 LSETHFGTNVP
+1274 
-1285 GFDSSVVLEMQNP
+1285 
-1298 SVLDLSDRVSTDFQG
+1298 
-1313 DIIITLSCND
+1313 
-1323 MFLDIL
+1323 

>member
-1 MEFTGSLQFA
+1 MSFPKDVTCGNFAIARGSTPRITEVMEFTGNIQFA

-29 SVRLNTFVPNQEV
+29 SVRLNTFAPNQEV

-47 TPNSGI
+47 TPNYGI

-205 FVIKRMRLPLKTYR
+205 FVIKRMRLPLKTYK

-273 IGMNGYWLEFLAA
+273 VGMNGYWLEFLAA
-286 KERYIIEKDGSER
+286 KKRYIIEKDGEGR
-299 AIVVDEFK
+299 EIIVDEFK
-307 TSLTDRTVSSMTFKW
+307 TSLTDRSVGSLTFRW

-394 KSNAKGNVVKVRATS
+394 KSNAKGNEVKVRATS

-421 NVTYFSAEVSI
+421 NVTYFSADVSI

-455 GLTNLRVSASGG
+455 GLANLRVSASGG
-467 MAITTGP
+467 MTITTGP

-488 TGNSAKMA
+488 TGDSARKA

-521 AASAEDPSWDLPSS
+521 ATASAEDPSWDLPSS

-568 PLTLESGSATGTG
+568 PLTLESGSATGIG
-581 QGKLSV
+581 QGELSI

-598 SFELILKSGVSYLTK
+598 SFELQLKSGVSYLTR

-638 IKADGSNAPSIQVTD
+638 INADGSNAPSIQVAD

-679 FSLMTAADGND
+679 FSLMTAAEGND

-697 LRLVSTDGN
+697 LQLVSTDGN
-706 TTYAVCSVSQKAAA
+706 TTYAVCSVTQKAAA
-720 SQEPSIT
+720 QEPSIT

-755 ATVSGGLSAAA
+755 AAVSGELSEAAATIESAA
-766 ASIESSSVKVT
+766 VKVT
-777 FAQNTTASE
+777 FAQNTTSSK
-786 RVGTVTVTGTRTDG
+786 RVGTITVTGTRTDG
-800 KGTYSKSFTIVQ
+800 KGTYSKSFTIEQ

-843 SAGWRLTLPDW
+843 RVGWRLHLPDW

-890 STDGNTVY
+890 SADGNTVY
-898 ATCTVTQES
+898 ATCTVTQEADTS
-907 KILPSWNV
+907 MNFATALTLDPSE
-915 PTTFRFDSI
+915 
-924 GQSDLSPSGLDLN
+924 
-937 ITDPDNVGWTIDGPS
+937 
-952 YVGNSLVSGDPLPI
+952 
-966 SGTGNKSLSLAP
+966 
-978 DVNTSSER
+978 ER
-986 TFDLVLKAST
+986 
-996 GAVIAT
+996 
-1002 CNCTQKASEA
+1002 
-1012 ENTVAMKIAIS
+1012 
-1023 NADQKLDVADHNP
+1023 
-1036 EVCIN
+1036 
-1041 TNGLTIT
+1041 
-1048 DGISLGTIVS
+1048 
-1058 MDSQYIYIDIPES
+1058 
-1071 NVAELYNKLQVDWKY
+1071 
-1086 NQFLYVHILNG
+1086 
-1097 STNPDTVYNNE
+1097 
-1108 TSEHTDFYNNE
+1108 
-1119 NFLLCEIAK
+1119 
-1128 VQANLFAKVENVVT
+1128 
-1142 SHGSIILESDCI
+1142 
-1154 IEEYQTRYHVVIKTD
+1154 
-1169 EPLGSYVS
+1169 
-1177 SQFSSEKFGLVWLM
+1177 
-1191 NRDNNTSYLPIF
+1191 
-1203 PYVTGV
+1203 
-1209 DVGGSVPKLR
+1209 
-1219 MDVYRCIPMPLS
+1219 
-1231 VFKLNNLA
+1231 
-1239 FVTDFAATEAT
+1239 
-1250 QIGIVSISE
+1250 
-1259 IKTGN
+1259 
-1264 SSLLKLPTFD
+1264 
-1274 LSETHFGTNVP
+1274 
-1285 GFDSSVVLEMQNP
+1285 
-1298 SVLDLSDRVSTDFQG
+1298 
-1313 DIIITLSCND
+1313 
-1323 MFLDIL
+1323 

>member
-1 MEFTGSLQFA
+1 MEFTGSIQFA

-119 GAEDRLWFYRM
+119 GAKDRLWFYRM

-205 FVIKRMRLPLKTYR
+205 FVIKRMLLPLKTYK

-273 IGMNGYWLEFLAA
+273 VGMNGYWLEFLAA

-409 TDKPNIYAEKSV
+409 TDKPSVYAEKSV

-437 SIEVEAKAGT
+437 SIGVEAKAGT

-467 MAITTGP
+467 MTITTGP

-514 YTVLQKA
+514 YTVTQKAA

-598 SFELILKSGVSYLTK
+598 SFELILKSGASNLTI

-618 AAKAETPKAD
+618 AAKAETPKVD

-653 NDNVGWRLVLPDWI
+653 NDNVGWKVEYPDWMGA
-667 QTEGG
+667 EGG
-672 MTEGTGT
+672 IDSGTGSGEVSFQVDANT
-679 FSLMTAADGND
+679 GAEREGNITLK
-690 GSERTAE
+690 SA
-697 LRLVSTDGN
+697 DGN
-706 TTYAVCSVSQKAAA
+706 TTFAVSSVEQKAAA
-720 SQEPSIT
+720 SLEPSIT

-777 FAQNTTASE
+777 FAQNTTASD

-907 KILPSWNV
+907 KILLSWDVPS
-915 PTTFRFDSI
+915 TFRFDSL
-924 GQSDLSPSGLDLN
+924 GQSESSPAGLEFTLN
-937 ITDPDNVGWTIDGPS
+937 NPDNLGWTIDGPS
-952 YVGNSLVSGDPLPI
+952 YVTFTYSEDGTSKTANLPFSRGDRNITPMYI
-966 SGTGNKSLSLAP
+966 QP
-978 DVNTSSER
+978 DVNGTAER
-986 TFDLVLKAST
+986 TFDLSLLTSS

-1002 CNCTQKASEA
+1002 CECTQEADNSMNFATALTLDPSE
-1012 ENTVAMKIAIS
+1012 E
-1023 NADQKLDVADHNP
+1023 
-1036 EVCIN
+1036 
-1041 TNGLTIT
+1041 
-1048 DGISLGTIVS
+1048 
-1058 MDSQYIYIDIPES
+1058 
-1071 NVAELYNKLQVDWKY
+1071 
-1086 NQFLYVHILNG
+1086 
-1097 STNPDTVYNNE
+1097 
-1108 TSEHTDFYNNE
+1108 
-1119 NFLLCEIAK
+1119 
-1128 VQANLFAKVENVVT
+1128 
-1142 SHGSIILESDCI
+1142 
-1154 IEEYQTRYHVVIKTD
+1154 R
-1169 EPLGSYVS
+1169 
-1177 SQFSSEKFGLVWLM
+1177 
-1191 NRDNNTSYLPIF
+1191 
-1203 PYVTGV
+1203 
-1209 DVGGSVPKLR
+1209 
-1219 MDVYRCIPMPLS
+1219 
-1231 VFKLNNLA
+1231 
-1239 FVTDFAATEAT
+1239 
-1250 QIGIVSISE
+1250 
-1259 IKTGN
+1259 
-1264 SSLLKLPTFD
+1264 
-1274 LSETHFGTNVP
+1274 
-1285 GFDSSVVLEMQNP
+1285 
-1298 SVLDLSDRVSTDFQG
+1298 
-1313 DIIITLSCND
+1313 
-1323 MFLDIL
+1323 

>member
-1 MEFTGSLQFA
+1 MEFTGSIQFA

-89 FSVLPCR
+89 FRVLPCR

-205 FVIKRMRLPLKTYR
+205 FVIKRMRLPLKTYK

-409 TDKPNIYAEKSV
+409 TDKPNVYAEKSV

-467 MAITTGP
+467 MTITTGP

-514 YTVLQKA
+514 YTVTQKAA

-598 SFELILKSGVSYLTK
+598 SFELILKSGASNLTI

-618 AAKAETPKAD
+618 AAKAETPKVD

-653 NDNVGWRLVLPDWI
+653 NDNVGWKVEYPDWMGA
-667 QTEGG
+667 EGG
-672 MTEGTGT
+672 IDSGTGSGEVSFQVDANT
-679 FSLMTAADGND
+679 GAEREGNITLK
-690 GSERTAE
+690 SA
-697 LRLVSTDGN
+697 DGN
-706 TTYAVCSVSQKAAA
+706 TTFAVSSVEQKAAA
-720 SQEPSIT
+720 SLEPSIT

-907 KILPSWNV
+907 QILLSWDVPS
-915 PTTFRFDSI
+915 TFRFDSL
-924 GQSDLSPSGLDLN
+924 GQSESSPAGLEFTLN
-937 ITDPDNVGWTIDGPS
+937 NPDNLGWTIDGPS
-952 YVGNSLVSGDPLPI
+952 YVTFTYSEDGTSKTANLPFSRGDRNITPMYI
-966 SGTGNKSLSLAP
+966 QP
-978 DVNTSSER
+978 DVNGTAER
-986 TFDLVLKAST
+986 TFDLSLLTSS

-1002 CNCTQKASEA
+1002 CECTQEADNSMNFATALTLDPSE
-1012 ENTVAMKIAIS
+1012 E
-1023 NADQKLDVADHNP
+1023 
-1036 EVCIN
+1036 
-1041 TNGLTIT
+1041 
-1048 DGISLGTIVS
+1048 
-1058 MDSQYIYIDIPES
+1058 
-1071 NVAELYNKLQVDWKY
+1071 
-1086 NQFLYVHILNG
+1086 
-1097 STNPDTVYNNE
+1097 
-1108 TSEHTDFYNNE
+1108 
-1119 NFLLCEIAK
+1119 
-1128 VQANLFAKVENVVT
+1128 
-1142 SHGSIILESDCI
+1142 
-1154 IEEYQTRYHVVIKTD
+1154 R
-1169 EPLGSYVS
+1169 
-1177 SQFSSEKFGLVWLM
+1177 
-1191 NRDNNTSYLPIF
+1191 
-1203 PYVTGV
+1203 
-1209 DVGGSVPKLR
+1209 
-1219 MDVYRCIPMPLS
+1219 
-1231 VFKLNNLA
+1231 
-1239 FVTDFAATEAT
+1239 
-1250 QIGIVSISE
+1250 
-1259 IKTGN
+1259 
-1264 SSLLKLPTFD
+1264 
-1274 LSETHFGTNVP
+1274 
-1285 GFDSSVVLEMQNP
+1285 
-1298 SVLDLSDRVSTDFQG
+1298 
-1313 DIIITLSCND
+1313 
-1323 MFLDIL
+1323 

>member
-1 MEFTGSLQFA
+1 MEFTGNIQFA

-29 SVRLNTFVPNQEV
+29 SVRINTFVPNQEV

-75 VFAATQGTSSCSYS
+75 VFSATQGTLYCSYS

-96 KFAYKSLA
+96 MFAYKSLA

-112 EKSPVHV
+112 EKSPVYV
-119 GAEDRLWFYRM
+119 GAEDRLWFYRI

-152 LSPTYSINLKYYD
+152 LSPTYSTNLKYYD

-179 KGLDV
+179 KGLDT

-205 FVIKRMRLPLKTYR
+205 FAIKRMRLPLKTYR

-231 ATGKFSRSIE
+231 ATGNFSRSIE
-241 SETQVF
+241 SETRVF
-247 VNSGIEQELENDYS
+247 VTSGIEQELENDYS
-261 MTFEQNS
+261 KTFEQNS
-268 GHIDS
+268 GLIES
-273 IGMNGYWLEFLAA
+273 VGMNGYWLDFLAA
-286 KERYIIEKDGSER
+286 KKRYIIEKNGFER
-299 AIVVDEFK
+299 EIIVDEFK
-307 TSLTDRTVSSMTFKW
+307 TSLTDRSVGSLTFRW

-366 NTTQRSIT
+366 NTTQRSVT

-394 KSNAKGNVVKVRATS
+394 KSNAKGSEVKVRATS

-467 MAITTGP
+467 MTITTGP

-488 TGNSAKMA
+488 TGNSAKRA
-496 TVTLTGDRTDGKG
+496 IVTLTGDRTDGKG

-514 YTVLQKA
+514 YTVTQKA
-521 AASAEDPSWDLPSS
+521 AAASVENPSWDLPSS
-535 YLGEYLTLNPAG
+535 FLGEYLTLNPAG

-559 AGWRVVFDS
+559 AGWRVAFNS

-598 SFELILKSGVSYLTK
+598 SFELRLKSGGSNLTR

-618 AAKAETPKAD
+618 AAKAETPKVD

-638 IKADGSNAPSIQVTD
+638 INAAGSNAPSIQVTD
-653 NDNVGWRLVLPDWI
+653 NDNVGWKVEYPDWMGA
-667 QTEGG
+667 EGG
-672 MTEGTGT
+672 IDSGTGSGEVSFQVDANT
-679 FSLMTAADGND
+679 GAEREGNITLK
-690 GSERTAE
+690 SA
-697 LRLVSTDGN
+697 DGN
-706 TTYAVCSVSQKAAA
+706 TTFAVSSVEQKAAA

-755 ATVSGGLSAAA
+755 ATVSGELSEAAATIESAA
-766 ASIESSSVKVT
+766 VKVT
-777 FAQNTTASE
+777 FAQNTSSSK
-786 RVGTVTVTGTRTDG
+786 RVGTITVTGTRTDG
-800 KGTYSKSFTIVQ
+800 KGTYSKSFTIEQ
-812 SAARAA
+812 SAAKAAA
-818 TWSLPATQ
+818 TWELPATL
-826 AFEAG
+826 AFEGGG
-831 GDGAIF
+831 GDVVAF
-837 TITDKD
+837 SITD
-843 SAGWRLTLPDW
+843 SNNVGWRLILPDW
-854 CLVSD
+854 CFVSD

-866 DRDTDLVARAND
+866 DHDTELMARAND

-898 ATCTVTQES
+898 ATCTVTQEED
-907 KILPSWNV
+907 
-915 PTTFRFDSI
+915 T
-924 GQSDLSPSGLDLN
+924 SP
-937 ITDPDNVGWTIDGPS
+937 ID
-952 YVGNSLVSGDPLPI
+952 
-966 SGTGNKSLSLAP
+966 
-978 DVNTSSER
+978 
-986 TFDLVLKAST
+986 
-996 GAVIAT
+996 
-1002 CNCTQKASEA
+1002 
-1012 ENTVAMKIAIS
+1012 
-1023 NADQKLDVADHNP
+1023 
-1036 EVCIN
+1036 
-1041 TNGLTIT
+1041 
-1048 DGISLGTIVS
+1048 
-1058 MDSQYIYIDIPES
+1058 
-1071 NVAELYNKLQVDWKY
+1071 
-1086 NQFLYVHILNG
+1086 
-1097 STNPDTVYNNE
+1097 
-1108 TSEHTDFYNNE
+1108 
-1119 NFLLCEIAK
+1119 
-1128 VQANLFAKVENVVT
+1128 
-1142 SHGSIILESDCI
+1142 
-1154 IEEYQTRYHVVIKTD
+1154 
-1169 EPLGSYVS
+1169 
-1177 SQFSSEKFGLVWLM
+1177 
-1191 NRDNNTSYLPIF
+1191 
-1203 PYVTGV
+1203 
-1209 DVGGSVPKLR
+1209 
-1219 MDVYRCIPMPLS
+1219 
-1231 VFKLNNLA
+1231 
-1239 FVTDFAATEAT
+1239 
-1250 QIGIVSISE
+1250 
-1259 IKTGN
+1259 
-1264 SSLLKLPTFD
+1264 
-1274 LSETHFGTNVP
+1274 
-1285 GFDSSVVLEMQNP
+1285 
-1298 SVLDLSDRVSTDFQG
+1298 
-1313 DIIITLSCND
+1313 
-1323 MFLDIL
+1323 

>member
-1 MEFTGSLQFA
+1 MEFTGSIQFA

-205 FVIKRMRLPLKTYR
+205 FVIKRMRLPLKTYK

-261 MTFEQNS
+261 MIFEQNS

-386 DGNGKLTV
+386 DEKGLLTV
-394 KSNAKGNVVKVRATS
+394 KGGANGSTVKIRATS

-467 MAITTGP
+467 MTITTGP

-514 YTVLQKA
+514 YTVTQKAA

-598 SFELILKSGVSYLTK
+598 SFELILKSGASNLTI

-618 AAKAETPKAD
+618 AAKAETPKVD

-653 NDNVGWRLVLPDWI
+653 NDNVGWKVEYPDWMGA
-667 QTEGG
+667 EGG
-672 MTEGTGT
+672 IDSGTGSGEVSFQVDANT
-679 FSLMTAADGND
+679 GAEREGNITLK
-690 GSERTAE
+690 SA
-697 LRLVSTDGN
+697 DGN
-706 TTYAVCSVSQKAAA
+706 TTFAVSSVEQKAAA
-720 SQEPSIT
+720 SLEPSIT

-831 GDGAIF
+831 GDGVIF

-890 STDGNTVY
+890 STDRNTVY

-907 KILPSWNV
+907 KILLSWDVPS
-915 PTTFRFDSI
+915 TFRFDSL
-924 GQSDLSPSGLDLN
+924 GQSESSPAGLEFTLN
-937 ITDPDNVGWTIDGPS
+937 NPDNLGWAIDGPS
-952 YVGNSLVSGDPLPI
+952 YVTFTYSEDGTSKTANLPFSRGDRNITPMYI
-966 SGTGNKSLSLAP
+966 QP
-978 DVNTSSER
+978 DVNGTAER
-986 TFDLVLKAST
+986 TFDLSLLTSS

-1002 CNCTQKASEA
+1002 CECTQEADNSMNFATALTLDPSE
-1012 ENTVAMKIAIS
+1012 E
-1023 NADQKLDVADHNP
+1023 
-1036 EVCIN
+1036 
-1041 TNGLTIT
+1041 
-1048 DGISLGTIVS
+1048 
-1058 MDSQYIYIDIPES
+1058 
-1071 NVAELYNKLQVDWKY
+1071 
-1086 NQFLYVHILNG
+1086 
-1097 STNPDTVYNNE
+1097 
-1108 TSEHTDFYNNE
+1108 
-1119 NFLLCEIAK
+1119 
-1128 VQANLFAKVENVVT
+1128 
-1142 SHGSIILESDCI
+1142 
-1154 IEEYQTRYHVVIKTD
+1154 R
-1169 EPLGSYVS
+1169 
-1177 SQFSSEKFGLVWLM
+1177 
-1191 NRDNNTSYLPIF
+1191 
-1203 PYVTGV
+1203 
-1209 DVGGSVPKLR
+1209 
-1219 MDVYRCIPMPLS
+1219 
-1231 VFKLNNLA
+1231 
-1239 FVTDFAATEAT
+1239 
-1250 QIGIVSISE
+1250 
-1259 IKTGN
+1259 
-1264 SSLLKLPTFD
+1264 
-1274 LSETHFGTNVP
+1274 
-1285 GFDSSVVLEMQNP
+1285 
-1298 SVLDLSDRVSTDFQG
+1298 
-1313 DIIITLSCND
+1313 
-1323 MFLDIL
+1323 

>member
-1 MEFTGSLQFA
+1 MEFTGNIQFA

-75 VFAATQGTSSCSYS
+75 VFSATQGTSYCSYS

-96 KFAYKSLA
+96 MFAYKSLA

-112 EKSPVHV
+112 EKSPVYV
-119 GAEDRLWFYRM
+119 GAEDSLWFYRM

-152 LSPTYSINLKYYD
+152 LSPTYSVKLKYYD

-205 FVIKRMRLPLKTYR
+205 FDIKRMRLPLKTYR

-231 ATGKFSRSIE
+231 ATGNFSRSIE
-241 SETQVF
+241 SETRVF
-247 VNSGIEQELENDYS
+247 VTSGIEQELENDYS
-261 MTFEQNS
+261 KTFEQNS
-268 GHIDS
+268 GLIES
-273 IGMNGYWLEFLAA
+273 VGMSGYWLDFLAA
-286 KERYIIEKDGSER
+286 KKRYIIEKDGTGRE
-299 AIVVDEFK
+299 IIVDEFK
-307 TSLTDRTVSSMTFKW
+307 TSLTDRSVGSLTFRW

-352 VSNTAQFQVTYSPS
+352 VNNTAQFQVTYSPS

-394 KSNAKGNVVKVRATS
+394 KSNAKGSEVKVRATS

-437 SIEVEAKAGT
+437 SIWVEAKAGT

-467 MAITTGP
+467 MTITTGP

-514 YTVLQKA
+514 YTVLQKVA
-521 AASAEDPSWDLPSS
+521 TASAENPSWDLPPAF
-535 YLGEYLTLNPAG
+535 YQEYLTLNPAG

-559 AGWRVVFDS
+559 AGWSVEFSS

-598 SFELILKSGVSYLTK
+598 DFELLLKSGGHNLTR

-618 AAKAETPKAD
+618 AAKAETPKVD
-628 PSWNLPSTWI
+628 PSWNSPSTWI

-653 NDNVGWRLVLPDWI
+653 NDNVGWKVEYPDWMGA
-667 QTEGG
+667 EGG
-672 MTEGTGT
+672 IDSGTGSGEVSFQVDANT
-679 FSLMTAADGND
+679 GAEREGNITLK
-690 GSERTAE
+690 SA
-697 LRLVSTDGN
+697 DGN
-706 TTYAVCSVSQKAAA
+706 TTFAVSSVEQKAAA

-755 ATVSGGLSAAA
+755 ATVSGELSEAAATIESAA
-766 ASIESSSVKVT
+766 VKVT
-777 FAQNTTASE
+777 FAQNTSSSK
-786 RVGTVTVTGTRTDG
+786 RVGTITVTGTRTDG
-800 KGTYSKSFTIVQ
+800 KGPYSKSFTIEQ
-812 SAARAA
+812 SAAKAAA
-818 TWSLPATQ
+818 TWDLPATL
-826 AFEAG
+826 AFEGG
-831 GDGAIF
+831 GDDVVAFG
-837 TITDKD
+837 ITD
-843 SAGWRLTLPDW
+843 SNNVGWRLTLPDW
-854 CLVSD
+854 CFVSD

-866 DRDTDLVARAND
+866 DRDTDLAARAND

-890 STDGNTVY
+890 STDGNTVF
-898 ATCTVTQES
+898 AICTITQ
-907 KILPSWNV
+907 
-915 PTTFRFDSI
+915 
-924 GQSDLSPSGLDLN
+924 
-937 ITDPDNVGWTIDGPS
+937 
-952 YVGNSLVSGDPLPI
+952 
-966 SGTGNKSLSLAP
+966 
-978 DVNTSSER
+978 
-986 TFDLVLKAST
+986 
-996 GAVIAT
+996 
-1002 CNCTQKASEA
+1002 
-1012 ENTVAMKIAIS
+1012 
-1023 NADQKLDVADHNP
+1023 NADTSP
-1036 EVCIN
+1036 
-1041 TNGLTIT
+1041 
-1048 DGISLGTIVS
+1048 
-1058 MDSQYIYIDIPES
+1058 ID
-1071 NVAELYNKLQVDWKY
+1071 
-1086 NQFLYVHILNG
+1086 
-1097 STNPDTVYNNE
+1097 
-1108 TSEHTDFYNNE
+1108 
-1119 NFLLCEIAK
+1119 
-1128 VQANLFAKVENVVT
+1128 
-1142 SHGSIILESDCI
+1142 
-1154 IEEYQTRYHVVIKTD
+1154 
-1169 EPLGSYVS
+1169 
-1177 SQFSSEKFGLVWLM
+1177 
-1191 NRDNNTSYLPIF
+1191 
-1203 PYVTGV
+1203 
-1209 DVGGSVPKLR
+1209 
-1219 MDVYRCIPMPLS
+1219 
-1231 VFKLNNLA
+1231 
-1239 FVTDFAATEAT
+1239 
-1250 QIGIVSISE
+1250 
-1259 IKTGN
+1259 
-1264 SSLLKLPTFD
+1264 
-1274 LSETHFGTNVP
+1274 
-1285 GFDSSVVLEMQNP
+1285 
-1298 SVLDLSDRVSTDFQG
+1298 
-1313 DIIITLSCND
+1313 
-1323 MFLDIL
+1323 

>member
-1 MEFTGSLQFA
+1 MEFTGNMQFA

-62 RVLKG
+62 RVLRG

-205 FVIKRMRLPLKTYR
+205 FVIKRMRLPLKTYK

-231 ATGKFSRSIE
+231 ATGNFSRSIE

-247 VNSGIEQELENDYS
+247 VTSGIEQELENDYS
-261 MTFEQNS
+261 KTFEQNS
-268 GHIDS
+268 GLIES
-273 IGMNGYWLEFLAA
+273 VGMNGYWLDFLAA
-286 KERYIIEKDGSER
+286 KKRYIIEKDGSGRE
-299 AIVVDEFK
+299 IIVDEFK
-307 TSLTDRTVSSMTFKW
+307 TSLTDRSVGSLTFRW

-394 KSNAKGNVVKVRATS
+394 KSNAKGSEVKVRATS

-467 MAITTGP
+467 MTITTGP

-488 TGNSAKMA
+488 TGNSAKRA
-496 TVTLTGDRTDGKG
+496 IVTLTGDRTDGKG

-514 YTVLQKA
+514 YTVTQKA
-521 AASAEDPSWDLPSS
+521 AAASVENPSWDLPSS

-598 SFELILKSGVSYLTK
+598 SFELLLKSGGSNLTR

-618 AAKAETPKAD
+618 AAKAETPKVD

-638 IKADGSNAPSIQVTD
+638 INADGSNAPSIQVTD
-653 NDNVGWRLVLPDWI
+653 NDNVGWKVEYPDWMGA
-667 QTEGG
+667 EGG
-672 MTEGTGT
+672 IDSGTGSGEVSFQVDANT
-679 FSLMTAADGND
+679 GAEREGNITLK
-690 GSERTAE
+690 SA
-697 LRLVSTDGN
+697 DGN
-706 TTYAVCSVSQKAAA
+706 TTFAVSSVEQKAAA

-755 ATVSGGLSAAA
+755 ATVSGELSEAAATIESAA
-766 ASIESSSVKVT
+766 VKVT
-777 FAQNTTASE
+777 FAPNTSSSK
-786 RVGTVTVTGTRTDG
+786 RVGTITVTGTRTDG
-800 KGTYSKSFTIVQ
+800 KGTYSKSFTIEQ
-812 SAARAA
+812 SAAKAAA
-818 TWSLPATQ
+818 TWDLPATL

-831 GDGAIF
+831 GDGVVF
-837 TITDKD
+837 NITDKD

-854 CLVSD
+854 CFVRD

-866 DRDTDLVARAND
+866 DHDTELMTRAND

-898 ATCTVTQES
+898 ATCQVTQEEY
-907 KILPSWNV
+907 L
-915 PTTFRFDSI
+915 
-924 GQSDLSPSGLDLN
+924 
-937 ITDPDNVGWTIDGPS
+937 
-952 YVGNSLVSGDPLPI
+952 
-966 SGTGNKSLSLAP
+966 
-978 DVNTSSER
+978 
-986 TFDLVLKAST
+986 
-996 GAVIAT
+996 
-1002 CNCTQKASEA
+1002 
-1012 ENTVAMKIAIS
+1012 
-1023 NADQKLDVADHNP
+1023 
-1036 EVCIN
+1036 
-1041 TNGLTIT
+1041 
-1048 DGISLGTIVS
+1048 
-1058 MDSQYIYIDIPES
+1058 
-1071 NVAELYNKLQVDWKY
+1071 
-1086 NQFLYVHILNG
+1086 
-1097 STNPDTVYNNE
+1097 
-1108 TSEHTDFYNNE
+1108 
-1119 NFLLCEIAK
+1119 
-1128 VQANLFAKVENVVT
+1128 
-1142 SHGSIILESDCI
+1142 I
-1154 IEEYQTRYHVVIKTD
+1154 IEQE
-1169 EPLGSYVS
+1169 
-1177 SQFSSEKFGLVWLM
+1177 
-1191 NRDNNTSYLPIF
+1191 
-1203 PYVTGV
+1203 
-1209 DVGGSVPKLR
+1209 
-1219 MDVYRCIPMPLS
+1219 
-1231 VFKLNNLA
+1231 
-1239 FVTDFAATEAT
+1239 
-1250 QIGIVSISE
+1250 
-1259 IKTGN
+1259 
-1264 SSLLKLPTFD
+1264 
-1274 LSETHFGTNVP
+1274 
-1285 GFDSSVVLEMQNP
+1285 
-1298 SVLDLSDRVSTDFQG
+1298 
-1313 DIIITLSCND
+1313 
-1323 MFLDIL
+1323 

>member
-1 MEFTGSLQFA
+1 MEFTGSIQFA

-205 FVIKRMRLPLKTYR
+205 FVIKRMRLPLKTYK

-409 TDKPNIYAEKSV
+409 TDKPNVYAEKSV

-467 MAITTGP
+467 MTITTGP

-514 YTVLQKA
+514 YTVTQKA
-521 AASAEDPSWDLPSS
+521 AAASVEDPSWDLPSS

-598 SFELILKSGVSYLTK
+598 SFELLLKSGGSYLTG

-628 PSWNLPSTWI
+628 PSWNLPTTWTI
-638 IKADGSNAPSIQVTD
+638 NADGSNDPFIQVTD
-653 NDNVGWRLVLPDWI
+653 NDNVGWKVEYPDWMEA
-667 QTEGG
+667 EGG
-672 MTEGTGT
+672 IDSGTGSGT
-679 FSLMTAADGND
+679 VSFRIVANTGAERSGNITLKSA
-690 GSERTAE
+690 G
-697 LRLVSTDGN
+697 GN

-777 FAQNTTASE
+777 FAQNTTASK
-786 RVGTVTVTGTRTDG
+786 RVGTITVTGTRTDG
-800 KGTYSKSFTIVQ
+800 KGTYSKSFTIEQ
-812 SAARAA
+812 SAAKAAA
-818 TWSLPATQ
+818 TWDLPSSLT
-826 AFEAG
+826 FEEG

-854 CLVSD
+854 CFVSD

-866 DRDTDLVARAND
+866 DRDTDLAARAND

-907 KILPSWNV
+907 KILLSWDVPS
-915 PTTFRFDSI
+915 TFRFDSL
-924 GQSDLSPSGLDLN
+924 GQSESSPAGLEFTLN
-937 ITDPDNVGWTIDGPS
+937 NPDNLGWTIDGPS
-952 YVGNSLVSGDPLPI
+952 YVTFTYSEDGTSKTANLPFSRGDRNITPMYI
-966 SGTGNKSLSLAP
+966 QP
-978 DVNTSSER
+978 DVNGTAER
-986 TFDLVLKAST
+986 TFDLSLLTSS

-1002 CNCTQKASEA
+1002 CECTQEADNSMNFATALTLDPSE
-1012 ENTVAMKIAIS
+1012 E
-1023 NADQKLDVADHNP
+1023 
-1036 EVCIN
+1036 
-1041 TNGLTIT
+1041 
-1048 DGISLGTIVS
+1048 
-1058 MDSQYIYIDIPES
+1058 
-1071 NVAELYNKLQVDWKY
+1071 
-1086 NQFLYVHILNG
+1086 
-1097 STNPDTVYNNE
+1097 
-1108 TSEHTDFYNNE
+1108 
-1119 NFLLCEIAK
+1119 
-1128 VQANLFAKVENVVT
+1128 
-1142 SHGSIILESDCI
+1142 
-1154 IEEYQTRYHVVIKTD
+1154 R
-1169 EPLGSYVS
+1169 
-1177 SQFSSEKFGLVWLM
+1177 
-1191 NRDNNTSYLPIF
+1191 
-1203 PYVTGV
+1203 
-1209 DVGGSVPKLR
+1209 
-1219 MDVYRCIPMPLS
+1219 
-1231 VFKLNNLA
+1231 
-1239 FVTDFAATEAT
+1239 
-1250 QIGIVSISE
+1250 
-1259 IKTGN
+1259 
-1264 SSLLKLPTFD
+1264 
-1274 LSETHFGTNVP
+1274 
-1285 GFDSSVVLEMQNP
+1285 
-1298 SVLDLSDRVSTDFQG
+1298 
-1313 DIIITLSCND
+1313 
-1323 MFLDIL
+1323 

>member
-1 MEFTGSLQFA
+1 MEFTGNIQFA

-112 EKSPVHV
+112 ERSPVYV
-119 GAEDRLWFYRM
+119 GAEERLWFYRM

-152 LSPTYSINLKYYD
+152 LSPAYSINLKYYD

-205 FVIKRMRLPLKTYR
+205 FDIKRMRLPLKTYK

-231 ATGKFSRSIE
+231 ATGNFSRSIE

-247 VNSGIEQELENDYS
+247 VTSGIEQELENDYS
-261 MTFEQNS
+261 KTFEQNS
-268 GHIDS
+268 GHIES
-273 IGMNGYWLEFLAA
+273 VGMNGYWLEFLAA
-286 KERYIIEKDGSER
+286 KKRYIIEKNGEGR
-299 AIVVDEFK
+299 EIIVDEFK
-307 TSLTDRTVSSMTFKW
+307 TSLTDRSVGSLTFRW

-394 KSNAKGNVVKVRATS
+394 KSNAKGNEVKVRATS

-421 NVTYFSAEVSI
+421 NVTYFSADVSI

-455 GLTNLRVSASGG
+455 GLANLRVSASGG
-467 MAITTGP
+467 MTITTGP

-488 TGNSAKMA
+488 TGDSARKA

-521 AASAEDPSWDLPSS
+521 ATASAEDPSWDLPSS

-568 PLTLESGSATGTG
+568 PLTLESGSATGIG
-581 QGKLSV
+581 QGELSI

-598 SFELILKSGVSYLTK
+598 SFELQLKSGVSYLTR

-638 IKADGSNAPSIQVTD
+638 INADGSNAPSIQVAD

-679 FSLMTAADGND
+679 FSLMTAAEGND

-706 TTYAVCSVSQKAAA
+706 TTYAVCSVTQKAAA
-720 SQEPSIT
+720 AQEPSIT

-755 ATVSGGLSAAA
+755 AAVSGELSEAAATIESAA
-766 ASIESSSVKVT
+766 VKVT
-777 FAQNTTASE
+777 FAQNTTSSK
-786 RVGTVTVTGTRTDG
+786 RVGTITVTGTRTDG
-800 KGTYSKSFTIVQ
+800 KGTYSKSFTIEQ

-843 SAGWRLTLPDW
+843 RVGWRLHLPDW

-890 STDGNTVY
+890 SADGNTVY
-898 ATCTVTQES
+898 ATCTVTQEADTS
-907 KILPSWNV
+907 MNFATALTLDPSE
-915 PTTFRFDSI
+915 
-924 GQSDLSPSGLDLN
+924 
-937 ITDPDNVGWTIDGPS
+937 
-952 YVGNSLVSGDPLPI
+952 
-966 SGTGNKSLSLAP
+966 
-978 DVNTSSER
+978 ER
-986 TFDLVLKAST
+986 
-996 GAVIAT
+996 
-1002 CNCTQKASEA
+1002 
-1012 ENTVAMKIAIS
+1012 
-1023 NADQKLDVADHNP
+1023 
-1036 EVCIN
+1036 
-1041 TNGLTIT
+1041 
-1048 DGISLGTIVS
+1048 
-1058 MDSQYIYIDIPES
+1058 
-1071 NVAELYNKLQVDWKY
+1071 
-1086 NQFLYVHILNG
+1086 
-1097 STNPDTVYNNE
+1097 
-1108 TSEHTDFYNNE
+1108 
-1119 NFLLCEIAK
+1119 
-1128 VQANLFAKVENVVT
+1128 
-1142 SHGSIILESDCI
+1142 
-1154 IEEYQTRYHVVIKTD
+1154 
-1169 EPLGSYVS
+1169 
-1177 SQFSSEKFGLVWLM
+1177 
-1191 NRDNNTSYLPIF
+1191 
-1203 PYVTGV
+1203 
-1209 DVGGSVPKLR
+1209 
-1219 MDVYRCIPMPLS
+1219 
-1231 VFKLNNLA
+1231 
-1239 FVTDFAATEAT
+1239 
-1250 QIGIVSISE
+1250 
-1259 IKTGN
+1259 
-1264 SSLLKLPTFD
+1264 
-1274 LSETHFGTNVP
+1274 
-1285 GFDSSVVLEMQNP
+1285 
-1298 SVLDLSDRVSTDFQG
+1298 
-1313 DIIITLSCND
+1313 
-1323 MFLDIL
+1323 

>member
-1 MEFTGSLQFA
+1 MSFPKDVTCGNFAIARGSTPRITEVMEFTGNIQFA

-89 FSVLPCR
+89 FRVLPCR

-130 AGDVSTYVRFNY
+130 AGDVSTYVRFNN
-142 LAGGSSSNYE
+142 LAGGTSSNYE

-205 FVIKRMRLPLKTYR
+205 FVIKRMLLPLKTYK

-273 IGMNGYWLEFLAA
+273 VGMNGYWLEFLAA

-386 DGNGKLTV
+386 DGNGMLTV
-394 KSNAKGNVVKVRATS
+394 KSNAKGSEVKIRATS

-437 SIEVEAKAGT
+437 SIGVEAKAGT

-467 MAITTGP
+467 MTITTGP

-514 YTVLQKA
+514 YTVTQKA
-521 AASAEDPSWDLPSS
+521 AAASVEDPSWDLPSS

-598 SFELILKSGVSYLTK
+598 SFELLLKSGGSYLTG

-628 PSWNLPSTWI
+628 PSWNLPTTWTI
-638 IKADGSNAPSIQVTD
+638 NADGSNNPFIQVTD
-653 NDNVGWRLVLPDWI
+653 NDNVGWKVEYPDWMEA
-667 QTEGG
+667 EGG
-672 MTEGTGT
+672 IDSGTGSGAVSFQIVANT
-679 FSLMTAADGND
+679 GAEREGNITLKSA
-690 GSERTAE
+690 G
-697 LRLVSTDGN
+697 GN

-907 KILPSWNV
+907 KILLSWDVPS
-915 PTTFRFDSI
+915 TFRFDSL
-924 GQSDLSPSGLDLN
+924 GQSESSPAGLEFTLN
-937 ITDPDNVGWTIDGPS
+937 NPDNLGWTIDGPS
-952 YVGNSLVSGDPLPI
+952 YVTFTYSEDGTSKTANLPFSRGDRNITPMYI
-966 SGTGNKSLSLAP
+966 QP
-978 DVNTSSER
+978 DVNGTAER
-986 TFDLVLKAST
+986 TFDLSLLTSS

-1002 CNCTQKASEA
+1002 CECTQEADNSMNFATALTLDPSE
-1012 ENTVAMKIAIS
+1012 E
-1023 NADQKLDVADHNP
+1023 
-1036 EVCIN
+1036 
-1041 TNGLTIT
+1041 
-1048 DGISLGTIVS
+1048 
-1058 MDSQYIYIDIPES
+1058 
-1071 NVAELYNKLQVDWKY
+1071 
-1086 NQFLYVHILNG
+1086 
-1097 STNPDTVYNNE
+1097 
-1108 TSEHTDFYNNE
+1108 
-1119 NFLLCEIAK
+1119 
-1128 VQANLFAKVENVVT
+1128 
-1142 SHGSIILESDCI
+1142 
-1154 IEEYQTRYHVVIKTD
+1154 R
-1169 EPLGSYVS
+1169 
-1177 SQFSSEKFGLVWLM
+1177 
-1191 NRDNNTSYLPIF
+1191 
-1203 PYVTGV
+1203 
-1209 DVGGSVPKLR
+1209 
-1219 MDVYRCIPMPLS
+1219 
-1231 VFKLNNLA
+1231 
-1239 FVTDFAATEAT
+1239 
-1250 QIGIVSISE
+1250 
-1259 IKTGN
+1259 
-1264 SSLLKLPTFD
+1264 
-1274 LSETHFGTNVP
+1274 
-1285 GFDSSVVLEMQNP
+1285 
-1298 SVLDLSDRVSTDFQG
+1298 
-1313 DIIITLSCND
+1313 
-1323 MFLDIL
+1323 

>member
-1 MEFTGSLQFA
+1 MEFTGSIQFA

-205 FVIKRMRLPLKTYR
+205 FVIKRMRLPLKTYK

-261 MTFEQNS
+261 MIFEQNS

-386 DGNGKLTV
+386 DEKGLLTV
-394 KSNAKGNVVKVRATS
+394 KGGANGSTVKIRATS

-467 MAITTGP
+467 MTITTGP

-514 YTVLQKA
+514 YTVTQKAA

-547 GTFDINI
+547 DTFDINI

-598 SFELILKSGVSYLTK
+598 
-613 CVAKQ
+613 
-618 AAKAETPKAD
+618 
-628 PSWNLPSTWI
+628 
-638 IKADGSNAPSIQVTD
+638 
-653 NDNVGWRLVLPDWI
+653 
-667 QTEGG
+667 
-672 MTEGTGT
+672 
-679 FSLMTAADGND
+679 
-690 GSERTAE
+690 
-697 LRLVSTDGN
+697 
-706 TTYAVCSVSQKAAA
+706 
-720 SQEPSIT
+720 
-727 FSMNSATVK
+727 
-736 ATLTVLTN
+736 
-744 PMSYQNLTGLN
+744 
-755 ATVSGGLSAAA
+755 
-766 ASIESSSVKVT
+766 
-777 FAQNTTASE
+777 
-786 RVGTVTVTGTRTDG
+786 
-800 KGTYSKSFTIVQ
+800 
-812 SAARAA
+812 
-818 TWSLPATQ
+818 
-826 AFEAG
+826 
-831 GDGAIF
+831 
-837 TITDKD
+837 
-843 SAGWRLTLPDW
+843 
-854 CLVSD
+854 
-859 GITEGSG
+859 
-866 DRDTDLVARAND
+866 
-878 TGSSRTGTVQLV
+878 TGTVQLV

-907 KILPSWNV
+907 KILLSWDVPS
-915 PTTFRFDSI
+915 TFRFNSL
-924 GQSDLSPSGLDLN
+924 GQSESSPAGLEFTLN
-937 ITDPDNVGWTIDGPS
+937 NPDNLGWTIDGPS
-952 YVGNSLVSGDPLPI
+952 YVTFTYAEDGTSKTANLPFSRGDRNITPMYI
-966 SGTGNKSLSLAP
+966 QP
-978 DVNTSSER
+978 DVNGTAER
-986 TFDLVLKAST
+986 TFDLSLLTSS

-1002 CNCTQKASEA
+1002 CECTQEADNSMNFATALTLDPSE
-1012 ENTVAMKIAIS
+1012 E
-1023 NADQKLDVADHNP
+1023 
-1036 EVCIN
+1036 
-1041 TNGLTIT
+1041 
-1048 DGISLGTIVS
+1048 
-1058 MDSQYIYIDIPES
+1058 
-1071 NVAELYNKLQVDWKY
+1071 
-1086 NQFLYVHILNG
+1086 
-1097 STNPDTVYNNE
+1097 
-1108 TSEHTDFYNNE
+1108 
-1119 NFLLCEIAK
+1119 
-1128 VQANLFAKVENVVT
+1128 
-1142 SHGSIILESDCI
+1142 
-1154 IEEYQTRYHVVIKTD
+1154 R
-1169 EPLGSYVS
+1169 
-1177 SQFSSEKFGLVWLM
+1177 
-1191 NRDNNTSYLPIF
+1191 
-1203 PYVTGV
+1203 
-1209 DVGGSVPKLR
+1209 
-1219 MDVYRCIPMPLS
+1219 
-1231 VFKLNNLA
+1231 
-1239 FVTDFAATEAT
+1239 
-1250 QIGIVSISE
+1250 
-1259 IKTGN
+1259 
-1264 SSLLKLPTFD
+1264 
-1274 LSETHFGTNVP
+1274 
-1285 GFDSSVVLEMQNP
+1285 
-1298 SVLDLSDRVSTDFQG
+1298 
-1313 DIIITLSCND
+1313 
-1323 MFLDIL
+1323 

>member
-1 MEFTGSLQFA
+1 MEFTGNIQFA

-75 VFAATQGTSSCSYS
+75 VFSATQGTSYCSYS

-96 KFAYKSLA
+96 MFAYKSLA

-112 EKSPVHV
+112 EKSPVYV
-119 GAEDRLWFYRM
+119 GAEDRLWFYRI

-142 LAGGSSSNYE
+142 LAGGSSGNYE
-152 LSPTYSINLKYYD
+152 LSPTYSSNLKYYD
-165 LDISADTMLATASA
+165 LDISTDTMLATASA

-205 FVIKRMRLPLKTYR
+205 FVIKRMRLPLKTYK

-273 IGMNGYWLEFLAA
+273 VGMNGYWLEFLAA

-394 KSNAKGNVVKVRATS
+394 KSNAKGNDVKVRATS

-421 NVTYFSAEVSI
+421 NVTYFSADVSI

-455 GLTNLRVSASGG
+455 GLANLRVSASGG
-467 MAITTGP
+467 MTITTGP

-488 TGNSAKMA
+488 TGDSARKA

-521 AASAEDPSWDLPSS
+521 ATASAEDPSWDLPSS

-568 PLTLESGSATGTG
+568 PLTLESGSATGIG
-581 QGKLSV
+581 QGELSI

-598 SFELILKSGVSYLTK
+598 SFELQLKSGVSYLTR

-638 IKADGSNAPSIQVTD
+638 INADGSNAPSIQVAD

-679 FSLMTAADGND
+679 FSLMTAAKGND

-697 LRLVSTDGN
+697 LQLVSTDGN
-706 TTYAVCSVSQKAAA
+706 TTYAVCSVTQKAAA
-720 SQEPSIT
+720 AQEPSIT

-755 ATVSGGLSAAA
+755 ATVSGDLSEAAATIESAA
-766 ASIESSSVKVT
+766 VKVT
-777 FAQNTTASE
+777 FAQNTSSSK
-786 RVGTVTVTGTRTDG
+786 RVGTITVTGTRTDG
-800 KGTYSKSFTIVQ
+800 KGTYSKSFTIEQ

-843 SAGWRLTLPDW
+843 RVGWRLHLPDW

-890 STDGNTVY
+890 SADGNTVY
-898 ATCTVTQES
+898 ATCTVTQEADTS
-907 KILPSWNV
+907 MNFATALTLDPSE
-915 PTTFRFDSI
+915 
-924 GQSDLSPSGLDLN
+924 
-937 ITDPDNVGWTIDGPS
+937 
-952 YVGNSLVSGDPLPI
+952 
-966 SGTGNKSLSLAP
+966 
-978 DVNTSSER
+978 ER
-986 TFDLVLKAST
+986 
-996 GAVIAT
+996 
-1002 CNCTQKASEA
+1002 
-1012 ENTVAMKIAIS
+1012 
-1023 NADQKLDVADHNP
+1023 
-1036 EVCIN
+1036 
-1041 TNGLTIT
+1041 
-1048 DGISLGTIVS
+1048 
-1058 MDSQYIYIDIPES
+1058 
-1071 NVAELYNKLQVDWKY
+1071 
-1086 NQFLYVHILNG
+1086 
-1097 STNPDTVYNNE
+1097 
-1108 TSEHTDFYNNE
+1108 
-1119 NFLLCEIAK
+1119 
-1128 VQANLFAKVENVVT
+1128 
-1142 SHGSIILESDCI
+1142 
-1154 IEEYQTRYHVVIKTD
+1154 
-1169 EPLGSYVS
+1169 
-1177 SQFSSEKFGLVWLM
+1177 
-1191 NRDNNTSYLPIF
+1191 
-1203 PYVTGV
+1203 
-1209 DVGGSVPKLR
+1209 
-1219 MDVYRCIPMPLS
+1219 
-1231 VFKLNNLA
+1231 
-1239 FVTDFAATEAT
+1239 
-1250 QIGIVSISE
+1250 
-1259 IKTGN
+1259 
-1264 SSLLKLPTFD
+1264 
-1274 LSETHFGTNVP
+1274 
-1285 GFDSSVVLEMQNP
+1285 
-1298 SVLDLSDRVSTDFQG
+1298 
-1313 DIIITLSCND
+1313 
-1323 MFLDIL
+1323 

>member
-1 MEFTGSLQFA
+1 MEFTGNIQFA
-11 DESSWLTLTTESD
+11 DESAWLTLTTESD

-112 EKSPVHV
+112 ERSPVYV
-119 GAEDRLWFYRM
+119 GAEERLWFYRM

-152 LSPTYSINLKYYD
+152 LSPAYSINLKYYD

-205 FVIKRMRLPLKTYR
+205 FVIKRMRLPLKTYK

-273 IGMNGYWLEFLAA
+273 VGMNGYWLEFLAA

-386 DGNGKLTV
+386 DGNGMLTV
-394 KSNAKGNVVKVRATS
+394 KSNAKGSEVKVRATS

-421 NVTYFSAEVSI
+421 NVTYFSADVSI

-455 GLTNLRVSASGG
+455 GLANLRVSASGG
-467 MAITTGP
+467 MTITTGP

-488 TGNSAKMA
+488 TGDSARKA

-521 AASAEDPSWDLPSS
+521 ATASAEDPSWDLPSS

-568 PLTLESGSATGTG
+568 PLTLESGSATGIG
-581 QGKLSV
+581 QGELSI

-598 SFELILKSGVSYLTK
+598 SFELQLKSGVSYLTR

-638 IKADGSNAPSIQVTD
+638 INADGSNAPSIQVAD

-679 FSLMTAADGND
+679 FSLMTAAEGND

-706 TTYAVCSVSQKAAA
+706 TTYAVCSVTQKAAA
-720 SQEPSIT
+720 AQEPSIT

-755 ATVSGGLSAAA
+755 AAVSGELSEAAATIESAA
-766 ASIESSSVKVT
+766 VKVT
-777 FAQNTTASE
+777 FAQNTTSSK
-786 RVGTVTVTGTRTDG
+786 RVGTITVTGTRTDG
-800 KGTYSKSFTIVQ
+800 KGTYSKSFTIEQ

-843 SAGWRLTLPDW
+843 RVGWRLHLPDW

-890 STDGNTVY
+890 SADGNTVY
-898 ATCTVTQES
+898 ATCTVTQEADTS
-907 KILPSWNV
+907 MNFATALTLDPSE
-915 PTTFRFDSI
+915 
-924 GQSDLSPSGLDLN
+924 
-937 ITDPDNVGWTIDGPS
+937 
-952 YVGNSLVSGDPLPI
+952 
-966 SGTGNKSLSLAP
+966 
-978 DVNTSSER
+978 ER
-986 TFDLVLKAST
+986 
-996 GAVIAT
+996 
-1002 CNCTQKASEA
+1002 
-1012 ENTVAMKIAIS
+1012 
-1023 NADQKLDVADHNP
+1023 
-1036 EVCIN
+1036 
-1041 TNGLTIT
+1041 
-1048 DGISLGTIVS
+1048 
-1058 MDSQYIYIDIPES
+1058 
-1071 NVAELYNKLQVDWKY
+1071 
-1086 NQFLYVHILNG
+1086 
-1097 STNPDTVYNNE
+1097 
-1108 TSEHTDFYNNE
+1108 
-1119 NFLLCEIAK
+1119 
-1128 VQANLFAKVENVVT
+1128 
-1142 SHGSIILESDCI
+1142 
-1154 IEEYQTRYHVVIKTD
+1154 
-1169 EPLGSYVS
+1169 
-1177 SQFSSEKFGLVWLM
+1177 
-1191 NRDNNTSYLPIF
+1191 
-1203 PYVTGV
+1203 
-1209 DVGGSVPKLR
+1209 
-1219 MDVYRCIPMPLS
+1219 
-1231 VFKLNNLA
+1231 
-1239 FVTDFAATEAT
+1239 
-1250 QIGIVSISE
+1250 
-1259 IKTGN
+1259 
-1264 SSLLKLPTFD
+1264 
-1274 LSETHFGTNVP
+1274 
-1285 GFDSSVVLEMQNP
+1285 
-1298 SVLDLSDRVSTDFQG
+1298 
-1313 DIIITLSCND
+1313 
-1323 MFLDIL
+1323 

>member
-1 MEFTGSLQFA
+1 MEFTGNIQFA

-62 RVLKG
+62 RVLRG

-205 FVIKRMRLPLKTYR
+205 FVIKRMRLPLKTYK

-231 ATGKFSRSIE
+231 ATGNFSRSIE

-261 MTFEQNS
+261 KTFEQNS
-268 GHIDS
+268 GLIES
-273 IGMNGYWLEFLAA
+273 VGMNGYWLDFLAA
-286 KERYIIEKDGSER
+286 KKRYIIEKDGAGRE
-299 AIVVDEFK
+299 IIVDEFK
-307 TSLTDRTVSSMTFKW
+307 TSLTDRSVGSLTFRW

-386 DGNGKLTV
+386 DEKGLLTV
-394 KSNAKGNVVKVRATS
+394 KGGANGSTVKIRATS

-432 SFQKD
+432 SFRKD

-467 MAITTGP
+467 MTITMGP

-514 YTVLQKA
+514 YTVTQKAA

-598 SFELILKSGVSYLTK
+598 SFELILKSGASNLTI

-618 AAKAETPKAD
+618 AAKAETPKVD

-653 NDNVGWRLVLPDWI
+653 NDNVGWKVEYPDWMGA
-667 QTEGG
+667 EGG
-672 MTEGTGT
+672 IDSGTGSGEVSFQVDANT
-679 FSLMTAADGND
+679 GAEREGNITLK
-690 GSERTAE
+690 SA
-697 LRLVSTDGN
+697 DGN
-706 TTYAVCSVSQKAAA
+706 TTFAVSSVEQKAAA
-720 SQEPSIT
+720 SLEPSIT

-800 KGTYSKSFTIVQ
+800 KGTYSKSFTIEQ

-907 KILPSWNV
+907 KILLSWDVPS
-915 PTTFRFDSI
+915 TFRFDSL
-924 GQSDLSPSGLDLN
+924 GQSESSPAGLEFTLN
-937 ITDPDNVGWTIDGPS
+937 NPDNLGWTIDGPS
-952 YVGNSLVSGDPLPI
+952 YVTFTYSEDGTSKTANLPFSRGDRNITPMYI
-966 SGTGNKSLSLAP
+966 QP
-978 DVNTSSER
+978 DVNGTAER
-986 TFDLVLKAST
+986 TFDLSLLTSS

-1002 CNCTQKASEA
+1002 CECTQEADNSMNFAIALTLDPSE
-1012 ENTVAMKIAIS
+1012 E
-1023 NADQKLDVADHNP
+1023 
-1036 EVCIN
+1036 
-1041 TNGLTIT
+1041 
-1048 DGISLGTIVS
+1048 
-1058 MDSQYIYIDIPES
+1058 
-1071 NVAELYNKLQVDWKY
+1071 
-1086 NQFLYVHILNG
+1086 
-1097 STNPDTVYNNE
+1097 
-1108 TSEHTDFYNNE
+1108 
-1119 NFLLCEIAK
+1119 
-1128 VQANLFAKVENVVT
+1128 
-1142 SHGSIILESDCI
+1142 
-1154 IEEYQTRYHVVIKTD
+1154 R
-1169 EPLGSYVS
+1169 
-1177 SQFSSEKFGLVWLM
+1177 
-1191 NRDNNTSYLPIF
+1191 
-1203 PYVTGV
+1203 
-1209 DVGGSVPKLR
+1209 
-1219 MDVYRCIPMPLS
+1219 
-1231 VFKLNNLA
+1231 
-1239 FVTDFAATEAT
+1239 
-1250 QIGIVSISE
+1250 
-1259 IKTGN
+1259 
-1264 SSLLKLPTFD
+1264 
-1274 LSETHFGTNVP
+1274 
-1285 GFDSSVVLEMQNP
+1285 
-1298 SVLDLSDRVSTDFQG
+1298 
-1313 DIIITLSCND
+1313 
-1323 MFLDIL
+1323 

>member
-1 MEFTGSLQFA
+1 MEFTGNIQFA

-29 SVRLNTFVPNQEV
+29 SVRINTFVPNQEV

-75 VFAATQGTSSCSYS
+75 VFSATQGTLYCSYS

-96 KFAYKSLA
+96 RFAYKSLA

-112 EKSPVHV
+112 EKSPVYV
-119 GAEDRLWFYRM
+119 GAEDRLWFYRI

-152 LSPTYSINLKYYD
+152 LSPTYSTNLKYYD

-179 KGLDV
+179 KGLDA

-205 FVIKRMRLPLKTYR
+205 FAIKRMRLPLKTYR

-231 ATGKFSRSIE
+231 ATGNFSRSIE
-241 SETQVF
+241 SETRVF
-247 VNSGIEQELENDYS
+247 VTSGIEQELENDYS
-261 MTFEQNS
+261 KTFEQNS
-268 GHIDS
+268 GLIES
-273 IGMNGYWLEFLAA
+273 VGMNGYWLDFLAA
-286 KERYIIEKDGSER
+286 KKRYIIEKNGFER
-299 AIVVDEFK
+299 EIIVDEFM
-307 TSLTDRTVSSMTFKW
+307 TSLTDRSVGSLTFRW

-366 NTTQRSIT
+366 NTTQRSVT

-394 KSNAKGNVVKVRATS
+394 KSNAKGSEVKVRATS

-467 MAITTGP
+467 MTITTGP

-488 TGNSAKMA
+488 TGNSAKRA
-496 TVTLTGDRTDGKG
+496 IVTLTGDRTDGKG

-514 YTVLQKA
+514 YTVTQKA
-521 AASAEDPSWDLPSS
+521 AAASVEDPSWDLPSS

-559 AGWRVVFDS
+559 AGWRVAFNS

-598 SFELILKSGVSYLTK
+598 SFELILKSGGSNLTR

-618 AAKAETPKAD
+618 AAKAETPKVD

-672 MTEGTGT
+672 MTEETGT
-679 FSLMTAADGND
+679 FSLMTAAEGND

-706 TTYAVCSVSQKAAA
+706 TTYAVCSVTQKAAA

-755 ATVSGGLSAAA
+755 VTVSGDLSEAAATIESAA
-766 ASIESSSVKVT
+766 VKVT
-777 FAQNTTASE
+777 FAQNTSSSK
-786 RVGTVTVTGTRTDG
+786 RVGTITVTGTRTDG
-800 KGTYSKSFTIVQ
+800 KGTYSKSFTIEQ
-812 SAARAA
+812 SAAKAA
-818 TWSLPATQ
+818 TWDLPATL
-826 AFEAG
+826 AFEGG
-831 GDGAIF
+831 GDGVGF
-837 TITDKD
+837 NITDKD

-854 CLVSD
+854 CFVSD
-859 GITEGSG
+859 GITVGSG
-866 DRDTDLVARAND
+866 DCDTSLVARPND
-878 TGSSRTGTVQLV
+878 TGSARTGTVQLV

-898 ATCTVTQES
+898 ATCQVTQEEY
-907 KILPSWNV
+907 L
-915 PTTFRFDSI
+915 
-924 GQSDLSPSGLDLN
+924 
-937 ITDPDNVGWTIDGPS
+937 
-952 YVGNSLVSGDPLPI
+952 
-966 SGTGNKSLSLAP
+966 
-978 DVNTSSER
+978 
-986 TFDLVLKAST
+986 
-996 GAVIAT
+996 
-1002 CNCTQKASEA
+1002 
-1012 ENTVAMKIAIS
+1012 
-1023 NADQKLDVADHNP
+1023 
-1036 EVCIN
+1036 
-1041 TNGLTIT
+1041 
-1048 DGISLGTIVS
+1048 
-1058 MDSQYIYIDIPES
+1058 
-1071 NVAELYNKLQVDWKY
+1071 
-1086 NQFLYVHILNG
+1086 
-1097 STNPDTVYNNE
+1097 
-1108 TSEHTDFYNNE
+1108 
-1119 NFLLCEIAK
+1119 
-1128 VQANLFAKVENVVT
+1128 
-1142 SHGSIILESDCI
+1142 I
-1154 IEEYQTRYHVVIKTD
+1154 IE
-1169 EPLGSYVS
+1169 
-1177 SQFSSEKFGLVWLM
+1177 
-1191 NRDNNTSYLPIF
+1191 
-1203 PYVTGV
+1203 
-1209 DVGGSVPKLR
+1209 
-1219 MDVYRCIPMPLS
+1219 
-1231 VFKLNNLA
+1231 
-1239 FVTDFAATEAT
+1239 
-1250 QIGIVSISE
+1250 
-1259 IKTGN
+1259 
-1264 SSLLKLPTFD
+1264 
-1274 LSETHFGTNVP
+1274 
-1285 GFDSSVVLEMQNP
+1285 
-1298 SVLDLSDRVSTDFQG
+1298 
-1313 DIIITLSCND
+1313 
-1323 MFLDIL
+1323 

>member
-1 MEFTGSLQFA
+1 MEFTGNIQFA

-112 EKSPVHV
+112 ERSPVYV
-119 GAEDRLWFYRM
+119 GAEERLWFYRM

-152 LSPTYSINLKYYD
+152 LSPAYSINLKYYD

-205 FVIKRMRLPLKTYR
+205 FDIKRMRLPLKTYK

-231 ATGKFSRSIE
+231 ATGNFSRSIE

-247 VNSGIEQELENDYS
+247 VTSGIEQELENDYS
-261 MTFEQNS
+261 KTFEQNS
-268 GHIDS
+268 GHIES
-273 IGMNGYWLEFLAA
+273 VGMNGYWLEFFAA
-286 KERYIIEKDGSER
+286 KKRYIIEKDGEGR
-299 AIVVDEFK
+299 EIIVDEFK
-307 TSLTDRTVSSMTFKW
+307 TSLTDRSVGSLTFRW

-394 KSNAKGNVVKVRATS
+394 KSNAKGNEVKVRATS

-421 NVTYFSAEVSI
+421 NVTYFSADVSI

-455 GLTNLRVSASGG
+455 GLANLRVSASGG
-467 MAITTGP
+467 MTITTGP

-488 TGNSAKMA
+488 TGDSARKA

-521 AASAEDPSWDLPSS
+521 ATASAEDPSWDLPSS

-559 AGWRVVFDS
+559 AGWRVVFNS
-568 PLTLESGSATGTG
+568 PLTLESGSATGIG
-581 QGKLSV
+581 QGELSI

-598 SFELILKSGVSYLTK
+598 SFELQLKSGVSYLTR

-638 IKADGSNAPSIQVTD
+638 INADGSNAPSIQVAD
-653 NDNVGWRLVLPDWI
+653 NDNVGWKVEYPDWMEA
-667 QTEGG
+667 EGG
-672 MTEGTGT
+672 IDSGTGSGT
-679 FSLMTAADGND
+679 VSFQIVANTGAEREGNITLKSA
-690 GSERTAE
+690 G
-697 LRLVSTDGN
+697 GN

-907 KILPSWNV
+907 KILLSWDVPS
-915 PTTFRFDSI
+915 TFRFDSL
-924 GQSDLSPSGLDLN
+924 GQSESSPAGLEFTLN
-937 ITDPDNVGWTIDGPS
+937 NPDNLGWTIDGPS
-952 YVGNSLVSGDPLPI
+952 YVTFTYSEDGTSKTANLPFSRGDRNITPMYI
-966 SGTGNKSLSLAP
+966 QP
-978 DVNTSSER
+978 DVNGTAER
-986 TFDLVLKAST
+986 TFDLSLLTSS

-1002 CNCTQKASEA
+1002 CECTQEADTSMNFATALTLDPSE
-1012 ENTVAMKIAIS
+1012 E
-1023 NADQKLDVADHNP
+1023 
-1036 EVCIN
+1036 
-1041 TNGLTIT
+1041 
-1048 DGISLGTIVS
+1048 
-1058 MDSQYIYIDIPES
+1058 
-1071 NVAELYNKLQVDWKY
+1071 
-1086 NQFLYVHILNG
+1086 
-1097 STNPDTVYNNE
+1097 
-1108 TSEHTDFYNNE
+1108 
-1119 NFLLCEIAK
+1119 
-1128 VQANLFAKVENVVT
+1128 
-1142 SHGSIILESDCI
+1142 
-1154 IEEYQTRYHVVIKTD
+1154 R
-1169 EPLGSYVS
+1169 
-1177 SQFSSEKFGLVWLM
+1177 
-1191 NRDNNTSYLPIF
+1191 
-1203 PYVTGV
+1203 
-1209 DVGGSVPKLR
+1209 
-1219 MDVYRCIPMPLS
+1219 
-1231 VFKLNNLA
+1231 
-1239 FVTDFAATEAT
+1239 
-1250 QIGIVSISE
+1250 
-1259 IKTGN
+1259 
-1264 SSLLKLPTFD
+1264 
-1274 LSETHFGTNVP
+1274 
-1285 GFDSSVVLEMQNP
+1285 
-1298 SVLDLSDRVSTDFQG
+1298 
-1313 DIIITLSCND
+1313 
-1323 MFLDIL
+1323 